1 MLRLKE
7 QKQLRQVSNTMPM
20 NAPLPAR
27 LQPVQR
33 QHIEH
38 IFQLGDG
45 LDKPHLPAKQTIR
58 NSWLRC
64 LNEYQLDPT
73 QPRPA
78 RVVPQ
83 QTLIEHRES
92 VDELLHVAR
101 AGVDQLY
108 SQIATLGY
116 VLLLTDHRGI
126 TVEFR
131 GNTDQDQQLRKAGL
145 YLGADWDE
153 RFAGTCAVGTCL
165 HDRQAIICH
174 REEHFDAS
182 HIALTCTAAPITDP
196 QGNVMAVLDISA
208 LHSPTQHE
216 SQNFS
221 LSLVTLYARMI
232 EDAYFLQRYRD
243 CLMVRLDT
251 SREFVHV
258 NGRGLIAIE
267 ENGQII
273 AANAVGRGLLANHHQ
288 RWPPWS
294 AISTTHLSELFEC
307 DIADVLNINSAVD
320 DQLRAFRARA
330 DSVIYFISLLEPR
343 RPRTAERLQAP
354 TNSLPEPLAHLG
366 GDDPAMRKV
375 QKLAERLRNEISVN
389 VLISGET
396 GTGKEIVA
404 RALHNSG
411 HRSEGP
417 FIAVNCAA
425 IPESLIESELFGYEP
440 GAFTGGRVKGM
451 RGLIPQDNGGTLFL
465 DEIGD
470 MPLSLQTR
478 LLRVLSEREVMPL
491 GASTPIHVDMRVI
504 TASHRNIEALI
515 ERGEFREDLYY
526 RLNGAQLSLPTLRE
540 RADKLYVIR
549 RVFNDLVCARAANET
564 PRLRADAISAL
575 LAYAWPGNIRQLKN
589 ALAFALAT
597 AENNEITVEDLP
609 EQCLSQRITRQPIH
623 PAEAKS
629 SEPSQQLVS
638 LLRDHHWNVSAVA
651 RILGISRPT
660 VYRQMQRQGIV
671 PPNWRT

>member
-1 MLRLKE
+1 
-7 QKQLRQVSNTMPM
+7 MPTQSS
-20 NAPLPAR
+20 LPAR
-27 LQPVQR
+27 LQSVQR

-38 IFQLGDG
+38 IFQLGEG
-45 LDKPHLPAKQTIR
+45 LEMPQLPAQPTIR
-58 NSWLRC
+58 RSWLRC

-83 QTLIEHRES
+83 QILIEHRES

-108 SQIATLGY
+108 QQIAQLGY

-131 GNTDQDQQLRKAGL
+131 GDPNQDQQLRKAGL

-174 REEHFDAS
+174 RQEHFDAS
-182 HIALTCTAAPITDP
+182 HISLTCTAAPIADP

-208 LHSPTQHE
+208 LQSPTQHE

-267 ENGQII
+267 ENGQVI
-273 AANAVGRGLLANHHQ
+273 AANAVGRDLISEHQ
-288 RWPPWS
+288 RRWPPWS
-294 AISTTHLSELFEC
+294 AHHTPMLGELFEC
-307 DIADVLNINSAVD
+307 EIADVLSINSATD
-320 DQLRAFRARA
+320 DQLRAFRARV
-330 DSVIYFISLLEPR
+330 DNTIYFISLLEPR
-343 RPRTAERLQAP
+343 RPRPAQQAQP
-354 TNSLPEPLAHLG
+354 LASSLPEPLVRLG
-366 GDDPAMRKV
+366 ADDPAMRKV
-375 QKLAERLRNEISVN
+375 QKLAERLRNEASVN

-396 GTGKEIVA
+396 GTGKEVVA
-404 RALHNSG
+404 RALHDSG
-411 HRSEGP
+411 NRSKGP

-425 IPESLIESELFGYEP
+425 IPEALIESELFGYEP
-440 GAFTGGRVKGM
+440 GAFTGGRAKGM
-451 RGLIPQDNGGTLFL
+451 RGLIPQAHGGTLFL

-470 MPLSLQTR
+470 MPLALQTR
-478 LLRVLSEREVMPL
+478 LLRVLAEREVMPL
-491 GASTPIHVDMRVI
+491 GANKPEKVDIRVI
-504 TASHRNIEALI
+504 TATHRNIDSMI
-515 ERGEFREDLYY
+515 QQGEFREDLYY
-526 RLNGAQLSLPTLRE
+526 RLNGAQLRLPALRD

-549 RVFNDLVCARAANET
+549 RVFDDIIQERASSQS

-597 AENNEITVEDLP
+597 SENEEITVHDLP
-609 EQCLSQRITRQPIH
+609 EQCLSQRITRQATPL
-623 PAEAKS
+623 PADAGS
-629 SEPSQQLVS
+629 DSDHT
-638 LLRDHHWNVSAVA
+638 LLEMLKEQHWNISAVA
-651 RILGISRPT
+651 RALGVSRPT
-660 VYRQMQRQGIV
+660 IYRQMQRQGIV
-671 PPNWRT
+671 PPNWQG

>member
-1 MLRLKE
+1 
-7 QKQLRQVSNTMPM
+7 MPTQS
-20 NAPLPAR
+20 PLPAR
-27 LQPVQR
+27 LQSVQR

-38 IFQLGDG
+38 VFQLGEG
-45 LDKPHLPAKQTIR
+45 LDVPQLPAQATIR
-58 NSWLRC
+58 RSWLRC

-73 QPRPA
+73 RPRPA

-108 SQIATLGY
+108 QQIAQLGY

-131 GNTDQDQQLRKAGL
+131 GDPNQDQQLRRAGL

-174 REEHFDAS
+174 RQEHFDAS
-182 HIALTCTAAPITDP
+182 HISLTCTAAPIADP
-196 QGNVMAVLDISA
+196 QGNVIAVLDISA
-208 LHSPTQHE
+208 LQSPTQHE

-267 ENGQII
+267 ENGQVI
-273 AANAVGRGLLANHHQ
+273 AANAVGRELIAEHQ
-288 RWPPWS
+288 RRWPPWS
-294 AISTTHLSELFEC
+294 LDPTPMLGELFEC
-307 DIADVLNINSAVD
+307 DIADVLSINSATD
-320 DQLRAFRARA
+320 DQLRAFRARV
-330 DSVIYFISLLEPR
+330 DNTIYFISLLEPR
-343 RPRTAERLQAP
+343 RPRPAQAHP
-354 TNSLPEPLAHLG
+354 TPSGLPEPLVRLG
-366 GDDPAMRKV
+366 ADDPAMRKV
-375 QKLAERLRNEISVN
+375 QKLAERLCNEASVN

-396 GTGKEIVA
+396 GTGKEVVA
-404 RALHNSG
+404 RALHDSG
-411 HRSEGP
+411 QRAKGP

-425 IPESLIESELFGYEP
+425 IPEALIESELFGYEP
-440 GAFTGGRVKGM
+440 GAFTGGRSKGM
-451 RGLIPQDNGGTLFL
+451 RGLIPQAHGGTLFL

-478 LLRVLSEREVMPL
+478 LLRVLAEREVMPL
-491 GASTPIHVDMRVI
+491 GANTPVKVDIRVI
-504 TASHRNIEALI
+504 TATHRDIDAMIEQ
-515 ERGEFREDLYY
+515 GEFREDLYY
-526 RLNGAQLSLPTLRE
+526 RLNGAQLRLPALRE

-549 RVFNDLVCARAANET
+549 QVFNDVVNERGGRHS

-597 AENNEITVEDLP
+597 SESDEITVHDLP
-609 EQCLSQRITRQPIH
+609 EQCLSQRITQQSPH
-623 PAEAKS
+623 NPADAHGDTDHT
-629 SEPSQQLVS
+629 
-638 LLRDHHWNVSAVA
+638 LLEMLKAQHWNISAVA
-651 RILGISRPT
+651 RALGVSRPT

-671 PPNWRT
+671 PPNWQG

>member
-1 MLRLKE
+1 
-7 QKQLRQVSNTMPM
+7 MPTQSS
-20 NAPLPAR
+20 LPAR
-27 LQPVQR
+27 LQSVQR

-38 IFQLGDG
+38 IFQLGEG
-45 LDKPHLPAKQTIR
+45 LEMPQLPAQPTIR
-58 NSWLRC
+58 RSWLRC

-83 QTLIEHRES
+83 QILIEHRES

-108 SQIATLGY
+108 QQIAQLGY

-131 GNTDQDQQLRKAGL
+131 GDPNQDQQLRKAGL

-174 REEHFDAS
+174 RQEHFDAS
-182 HIALTCTAAPITDP
+182 HISLTCTAAPIADP

-208 LHSPTQHE
+208 LQSPTQHE

-258 NGRGLIAIE
+258 NGRGLIAME
-267 ENGQII
+267 ENGQVI
-273 AANAVGRGLLANHHQ
+273 AANAVGRDLISQHQ
-288 RWPPWS
+288 RRWPPWS
-294 AISTTHLSELFEC
+294 AHHTPMLGELFEC
-307 DIADVLNINSAVD
+307 EIADVLSINSATD
-320 DQLRAFRARA
+320 DQLRAFRARV
-330 DSVIYFISLLEPR
+330 DNTIYFISLLEPR
-343 RPRTAERLQAP
+343 RPRPAQQSQSLAS
-354 TNSLPEPLAHLG
+354 SLPEPLVRLG
-366 GDDPAMRKV
+366 ADDPAMRKV
-375 QKLAERLRNEISVN
+375 QKLAERLRNEASVN

-396 GTGKEIVA
+396 GTGKEVVA
-404 RALHNSG
+404 RALHDSG
-411 HRSEGP
+411 NRSKGP

-425 IPESLIESELFGYEP
+425 IPEALIESELFGYEP
-440 GAFTGGRVKGM
+440 GAFTGGRAKGM
-451 RGLIPQDNGGTLFL
+451 RGLIPQAHGGTLFL

-470 MPLSLQTR
+470 MPLALQAR
-478 LLRVLSEREVMPL
+478 LLRVLAEREVMPL
-491 GASTPIHVDMRVI
+491 GANKPEKVDIRVI
-504 TASHRNIEALI
+504 TATHRNIDAMI
-515 ERGEFREDLYY
+515 QQGEFREDLYY
-526 RLNGAQLSLPTLRE
+526 RLNGAQLRLPALRD

-549 RVFNDLVCARAANET
+549 RVFDDIIHERAT
-564 PRLRADAISAL
+564 RQSPRLRADAISAL

-597 AENNEITVEDLP
+597 SESEEITVHDLP
-609 EQCLSQRITRQPIH
+609 EQCLSQRITRQ
-623 PAEAKS
+623 A
-629 SEPSQQLVS
+629 PSLTANAGS
-638 LLRDHHWNVSAVA
+638 NSDHTLLEMLKEHHWNISAVA
-651 RILGISRPT
+651 RALGVSRPT

-671 PPNWRT
+671 PPNWQG

>member
-1 MLRLKE
+1 MPN
-7 QKQLRQVSNTMPM
+7 QLPPS
-20 NAPLPAR
+20 AR
-27 LQPVQR
+27 LASVQR

-38 IFQLGDG
+38 IFQLGEG
-45 LDKPHLPAKQTIR
+45 REAPQLPAQATIR
-58 NSWLRC
+58 RSWLRC
-64 LNEYQLDPT
+64 LNEYRLDPT

-83 QTLIEHRES
+83 QTLLEHRES

-108 SQIATLGY
+108 GQIAQLGY
-116 VLLLTDHRGI
+116 ALLLTDHRGI

-131 GNTDQDQQLRKAGL
+131 GNPDQDQQLRRAGL

-165 HDRQAIICH
+165 HDRRAIICH
-174 REEHFDAS
+174 RQEHFDAT
-182 HIALTCTAAPITDP
+182 HISLTCTAAPIADP

-208 LHSPTQHE
+208 LHSPTVHE

-267 ENGQII
+267 ENGQVI
-273 AANAVGRGLLANHHQ
+273 AANAVGRELIADHQ
-288 RWPPWS
+288 RRWPPWS
-294 AISTTHLSELFEC
+294 AQHAPLLGELFEC
-307 DIADVLNINSAVD
+307 DIADVLSINSATD

-330 DSVIYFISLLEPR
+330 SNVIYFISLLEPR
-343 RPRTAERLQAP
+343 RPRVASSGTPASTLP
-354 TNSLPEPLAHLG
+354 TPLARLG
-366 GDDPAMRKV
+366 ADDPAMRKV
-375 QKLAERLRNEISVN
+375 QKLAERLRNETSVN

-396 GTGKEIVA
+396 GTGKEVVA
-404 RALHNSG
+404 RALHDSG
-411 HRSEGP
+411 NRAQGP

-425 IPESLIESELFGYEP
+425 IPEALIESELFGYEP
-440 GAFTGGRVKGM
+440 GAFTGGRPKGM
-451 RGLIPQDNGGTLFL
+451 RGLIPQAHGGTLFL

-470 MPLSLQTR
+470 MPLALQTR
-478 LLRVLSEREVMPL
+478 LLRVLAEREVMPL
-491 GASTPIHVDMRVI
+491 GTHKPEKVDIRVI
-504 TASHRNIEALI
+504 TATHRHIDTLI
-515 ERGEFREDLYY
+515 AQGKFREDLYY
-526 RLNGAQLSLPTLRE
+526 RLNGAQLYLPPLRE
-540 RADKLYVIR
+540 RADRLYVIR
-549 RVFNDLVCARAANET
+549 QVFDDVARERGGSQS
-564 PRLRADAISAL
+564 PRLGADAISAL

-597 AENNEITVEDLP
+597 AESDEITVYNLP
-609 EQCLSQRITRQPIH
+609 EQCLSQRITHTPSLTA
-623 PAEAKS
+623 PAGDCVDS
-629 SEPSQQLVS
+629 HLVTRLQQ
-638 LLRDHHWNVSAVA
+638 HQWNISAVA
-651 RILGISRPT
+651 RELGVSRPT
-660 VYRQMQRQGIV
+660 VYRQMKRLGIV
-671 PPNWRT
+671 VPNKA

>member
-1 MLRLKE
+1 
-7 QKQLRQVSNTMPM
+7 MPTQS
-20 NAPLPAR
+20 PLPAR
-27 LQPVQR
+27 LQSVQR

-38 IFQLGDG
+38 IFQLGEG
-45 LDKPHLPAKQTIR
+45 LDVPQLPAQATIR
-58 NSWLRC
+58 RSWLRC

-73 QPRPA
+73 RPRPA

-108 SQIATLGY
+108 QQIAQLGY

-131 GNTDQDQQLRKAGL
+131 GDPSQDQQLRRAGL

-174 REEHFDAS
+174 RQEHFDAS
-182 HIALTCTAAPITDP
+182 HISLTCTAAPIADP

-208 LHSPTQHE
+208 LQSPTQHE

-267 ENGQII
+267 ENGQVI
-273 AANAVGRGLLANHHQ
+273 AANAVGRDLIAEHQ
-288 RWPPWS
+288 RRWPPWS
-294 AISTTHLSELFEC
+294 LNPSTMLGELFEC
-307 DIADVLNINSAVD
+307 DIADVLSINSATD
-320 DQLRAFRARA
+320 DQLRAFRARF
-330 DSVIYFISLLEPR
+330 DNTIYFISLLEPR
-343 RPRTAERLQAP
+343 RPRPAQQAHSP
-354 TNSLPEPLAHLG
+354 LPSLPEPLARLG
-366 GDDPAMRKV
+366 ADDPAMRKV
-375 QKLAERLRNEISVN
+375 QKLTERLRNEASVN

-396 GTGKEIVA
+396 GTGKEVVA
-404 RALHNSG
+404 RALHDSG
-411 HRSEGP
+411 QRAKEP

-425 IPESLIESELFGYEP
+425 IPEALIESELFGYEP
-440 GAFTGGRVKGM
+440 GAFTGGRAKGM
-451 RGLIPQDNGGTLFL
+451 RGLIPQAHGGTLFL

-470 MPLSLQTR
+470 MPLALQTR
-478 LLRVLSEREVMPL
+478 LLRVLAEREVMPL
-491 GASTPIHVDMRVI
+491 GANTPVKVDIRVI
-504 TASHRNIEALI
+504 TATHRNIEAMI
-515 ERGEFREDLYY
+515 QQGEFREDLYY
-526 RLNGAQLSLPTLRE
+526 RLNGAQLRLPALRE

-549 RVFNDLVCARAANET
+549 QVFNDVISERGGRHS

-597 AENNEITVEDLP
+597 SESDEITVHDLP
-609 EQCLSQRITRQPIH
+609 DQCLSQRITQPTSCPPTGDRSDTDH
-623 PAEAKS
+623 T
-629 SEPSQQLVS
+629 
-638 LLRDHHWNVSAVA
+638 LLEMLKAQHWNISAVA
-651 RILGISRPT
+651 RTLGVSRPT

-671 PPNWRT
+671 PPNWQG

>member
-1 MLRLKE
+1 
-7 QKQLRQVSNTMPM
+7 MPTQS
-20 NAPLPAR
+20 PLPAR
-27 LQPVQR
+27 LQSVQR

-38 IFQLGDG
+38 VFQLGEG
-45 LDKPHLPAKQTIR
+45 LDVPQLPAQATIR
-58 NSWLRC
+58 RSWLRC

-108 SQIATLGY
+108 QQIAQLGY

-131 GNTDQDQQLRKAGL
+131 GDPNQDQQLRKAGL

-174 REEHFDAS
+174 RQEHFDAS
-182 HIALTCTAAPITDP
+182 HISLTCTAAPIADP

-208 LHSPTQHE
+208 LQSPTQHE

-267 ENGQII
+267 ENGQVI
-273 AANAVGRGLLANHHQ
+273 AANAVGRDLIGEHQ
-288 RWPPWS
+288 RRWPPWS
-294 AISTTHLSELFEC
+294 AHHTPILGELFEC
-307 DIADVLNINSAVD
+307 EIADVLSINSATD
-320 DQLRAFRARA
+320 DQLRAFRARV
-330 DSVIYFISLLEPR
+330 DNTIYFISLLEPR
-343 RPRTAERLQAP
+343 RPRPAQQAQP
-354 TNSLPEPLAHLG
+354 LATSLPEPLVRLG
-366 GDDPAMRKV
+366 ADDPAMRKV
-375 QKLAERLRNEISVN
+375 QKLAERLRNEASVN

-396 GTGKEIVA
+396 GTGKEVVA
-404 RALHNSG
+404 RALHDSG
-411 HRSEGP
+411 NRSKGP

-425 IPESLIESELFGYEP
+425 IPEALIESELFGYEP
-440 GAFTGGRVKGM
+440 GAFTGGRAKGM
-451 RGLIPQDNGGTLFL
+451 RGLIPQAHGGTLFL

-470 MPLSLQTR
+470 MPLALQTR
-478 LLRVLSEREVMPL
+478 LLRVLAEREVMPL
-491 GASTPIHVDMRVI
+491 GANKPEKVDIRVI
-504 TASHRNIEALI
+504 TATHRNIDAMI
-515 ERGEFREDLYY
+515 QQGEFREDLYY
-526 RLNGAQLSLPTLRE
+526 RLNGAQLRLPALRD

-549 RVFNDLVCARAANET
+549 RVFDDIIKERASSQS

-597 AENNEITVEDLP
+597 SESDEITVHDLP
-609 EQCLSQRITRQPIH
+609 EQCLSQRITRQALPLT
-623 PAEAKS
+623 ADA
-629 SEPSQQLVS
+629 VS
-638 LLRDHHWNVSAVA
+638 DSDHTLLEMLKEQHWNISAVA
-651 RILGISRPT
+651 RALGVSRPT

-671 PPNWRT
+671 PPNWQG

>member
-1 MLRLKE
+1 
-7 QKQLRQVSNTMPM
+7 MPTQS
-20 NAPLPAR
+20 PLPAR
-27 LQPVQR
+27 LQSVQR

-38 IFQLGDG
+38 VFQLGEG
-45 LDKPHLPAKQTIR
+45 LNVPQLPAQATIR
-58 NSWLRC
+58 RSWLRC

-73 QPRPA
+73 RPRPA

-108 SQIATLGY
+108 QQIAQLGY

-131 GNTDQDQQLRKAGL
+131 GDPNQDQQLRRAGL

-165 HDRQAIICH
+165 YDRQAIICH
-174 REEHFDAS
+174 RQEHFDAS
-182 HIALTCTAAPITDP
+182 HISLTCTAAPIADP
-196 QGNVMAVLDISA
+196 QGNVIAVLDISA
-208 LHSPTQHE
+208 LQSPTQRE

-267 ENGQII
+267 ENGQVI
-273 AANAVGRGLLANHHQ
+273 AANAVGRELIAEHQ
-288 RWPPWS
+288 RRWPPWS
-294 AISTTHLSELFEC
+294 LDPTPMLGELFEC
-307 DIADVLNINSAVD
+307 DIADVLSINSATD
-320 DQLRAFRARA
+320 DQLRAFRARV
-330 DSVIYFISLLEPR
+330 DNTIYFISLLEPR
-343 RPRTAERLQAP
+343 RPRPAQVHPAP
-354 TNSLPEPLAHLG
+354 SGLPEPLVRLG
-366 GDDPAMRKV
+366 ADDPAMRKV
-375 QKLAERLRNEISVN
+375 QKLAERLCNEASVN

-396 GTGKEIVA
+396 GTGKEVVA
-404 RALHNSG
+404 RALHDSG
-411 HRSEGP
+411 QRAKGP

-425 IPESLIESELFGYEP
+425 IPEALIESELFGYEP
-440 GAFTGGRVKGM
+440 GAFTGGRSKGM
-451 RGLIPQDNGGTLFL
+451 RGLIPQAHGGTLFL

-478 LLRVLSEREVMPL
+478 LLRVLAEREVMPL
-491 GASTPIHVDMRVI
+491 GANTPVKVDIRVI
-504 TASHRNIEALI
+504 TATHRDIDAMIEQ
-515 ERGEFREDLYY
+515 GEFREDLYY
-526 RLNGAQLSLPTLRE
+526 RLNGAQLRLPALRE

-549 RVFNDLVCARAANET
+549 QVFNDVVNERGGPLS

-597 AENNEITVEDLP
+597 SESDEITVHDLP
-609 EQCLSQRITRQPIH
+609 EQCLSQRITQQSPH
-623 PAEAKS
+623 KPADAHGDTDHT
-629 SEPSQQLVS
+629 
-638 LLRDHHWNVSAVA
+638 LLEMLKAQHWNISAVA
-651 RILGISRPT
+651 RALGVSRPT

-671 PPNWRT
+671 PPNWQG

>member
-1 MLRLKE
+1 VE
-7 QKQLRQVSNTMPM
+7 NAMPTHP
-20 NAPLPAR
+20 PLPAR
-27 LQPVQR
+27 LHSTQR

-38 IFQLGDG
+38 IFQLGEG
-45 LDKPHLPAKQTIR
+45 LEVPQLPAQPTIR
-58 NSWLRC
+58 RSWLRC

-83 QTLIEHRES
+83 QVLIEHRES

-101 AGVDQLY
+101 AGVEQLY
-108 SQIATLGY
+108 QQIAQLGY

-131 GNTDQDQQLRKAGL
+131 GDPNQDQQLRKAGL

-174 REEHFDAS
+174 RQEHFDAS
-182 HIALTCTAAPITDP
+182 HISLTCTAAPIADP
-196 QGNVMAVLDISA
+196 RGNVMAVLDISA
-208 LHSPTQHE
+208 LHSPSQHE

-267 ENGQII
+267 ENGQVI
-273 AANAVGRGLLANHHQ
+273 AANAVGRELIADHQ
-288 RWPPWS
+288 RRWPPWS
-294 AISTTHLSELFEC
+294 AQHAPMLGELFEC
-307 DIADVLNINSAVD
+307 EVADVLSINSATD
-320 DQLRAFRARA
+320 DQLRAFRARV
-330 DSVIYFISLLEPR
+330 DNTIYFISLLEPR
-343 RPRTAERLQAP
+343 RSRPAQQEKSPA
-354 TNSLPEPLAHLG
+354 SALPESLARLG
-366 GDDPAMRKV
+366 ADDPAMRKV
-375 QKLAERLRNEISVN
+375 QKLAERLRNEASVN

-396 GTGKEIVA
+396 GTGKEVVA
-404 RALHNSG
+404 RALHESG
-411 HRSEGP
+411 NRANGP
-417 FIAVNCAA
+417 FMAVNCAA
-425 IPESLIESELFGYEP
+425 IPEALIESELFGYEP
-440 GAFTGGRVKGM
+440 GAFTGGRSKGM
-451 RGLIPQDNGGTLFL
+451 RGLIPQAHGGTLFL

-470 MPLSLQTR
+470 MPQALQTR
-478 LLRVLSEREVMPL
+478 LLRVLAEREVMPL
-491 GASTPIHVDMRVI
+491 GANLPVKVDIRVI
-504 TASHRNIEALI
+504 TATHRNIDEMI
-515 ERGEFREDLYY
+515 QRGEFREDLYY
-526 RLNGAQLSLPTLRE
+526 RLNGAQLRLPALRV

-549 RVFNDLVCARAANET
+549 RVFEDIIAERNDRTAERATNAA

-575 LAYAWPGNIRQLKN
+575 LVYAWPGNIRQLKN

-597 AENNEITVEDLP
+597 AESDEITVNDLP
-609 EQCLSQRITRQPIH
+609 EQCLSQRITRQRFCLSADAR
-623 PAEAKS
+623 AES
-629 SEPSQQLVS
+629 DNP
-638 LLRDHHWNVSAVA
+638 LLEMLKEQHWNISAVA
-651 RILGISRPT
+651 RALGVSRPT
-660 VYRQMQRQGIV
+660 VYRQMQRQGIA
-671 PPNWRT
+671 PPNWQD

>member
-1 MLRLKE
+1 MLH
-7 QKQLRQVSNTMPM
+7 STF
-20 NAPLPAR
+20 APTR
-27 LQPVQR
+27 LQSEQR

-38 IFQLGDG
+38 IFQLGEG
-45 LDKPHLPAKQTIR
+45 LDTPSLPAQAPIR
-58 NSWLRC
+58 RSWLRC

-73 QPRPA
+73 HPRPA

-108 SQIATLGY
+108 GQIAQLGY
-116 VLLLTDHRGI
+116 VLLVTDHRGI

-131 GNTDQDQQLRKAGL
+131 GDPNQDQQLRKAGL

-174 REEHFDAS
+174 RQEHFDAS
-182 HIALTCTAAPITDP
+182 HISLTCTAAPIADP

-208 LHSPTQHE
+208 LQSPTQHE

-267 ENGQII
+267 ENGQVI
-273 AANAVGRGLLANHHQ
+273 AANAVGRELIAEHQ
-288 RWPPWS
+288 HRWPPWS
-294 AISTTHLSELFEC
+294 ANHTPMLGELFEC
-307 DIADVLNINSAVD
+307 EIADILSINSGTD

-330 DSVIYFISLLEPR
+330 SNTIHFISLLEPR
-343 RPRTAERLQAP
+343 RPLMAQRATPLSSE
-354 TNSLPEPLAHLG
+354 LPAPLARLG
-366 GDDPAMRKV
+366 ADDPAMRKV
-375 QKLAERLRNEISVN
+375 QKLADRLRNEANVN

-396 GTGKEIVA
+396 GTGKEVVA
-404 RALHNSG
+404 RALHESG
-411 HRSEGP
+411 NRAKQP

-440 GAFTGGRVKGM
+440 GAFTGGRSKGM
-451 RGLIPQDNGGTLFL
+451 RGLIPQAHGGTLFL

-470 MPLSLQTR
+470 MPLALQTR
-478 LLRVLSEREVMPL
+478 LLRVLAEREVMPL
-491 GASTPIHVDMRVI
+491 GANTPVKIDIRVI
-504 TASHRNIEALI
+504 TATHRHIEEMI
-515 ERGEFREDLYY
+515 QQGEFREDLYY
-526 RLNGAQLSLPTLRE
+526 RLNGAQLRLPALRE
-540 RADKLYVIR
+540 RADKLFVIR
-549 RVFNDLVCARAANET
+549 RVFEDVAAERAT
-564 PRLRADAISAL
+564 QISPRLRADAISAL
-575 LAYAWPGNIRQLKN
+575 LAYSWPGNIRQLKN

-597 AENNEITVEDLP
+597 SESDEITVHDLP
-609 EQCLSQRITRQPIH
+609 EQCLSQRITHNATAQLDTNANEPLSNSLIH
-623 PAEAKS
+623 RLK
-629 SEPSQQLVS
+629 Q
-638 LLRDHHWNVSAVA
+638 HHWNISAVA
-651 RILGISRPT
+651 RELGVSRPT

-671 PPNWRT
+671 PPNRQD

>member
-1 MLRLKE
+1 
-7 QKQLRQVSNTMPM
+7 MPTQS
-20 NAPLPAR
+20 PLPAR
-27 LQPVQR
+27 LQSVQR

-38 IFQLGDG
+38 IFQLGEG
-45 LDKPHLPAKQTIR
+45 LEVPQLPAQPTIR
-58 NSWLRC
+58 RSWLRC

-83 QTLIEHRES
+83 QILIEHRES

-108 SQIATLGY
+108 QQIAQLGY

-131 GNTDQDQQLRKAGL
+131 GDPNQDQQLRKAGL

-174 REEHFDAS
+174 RQEHFDAS
-182 HIALTCTAAPITDP
+182 HISLTCTAAPIADP

-208 LHSPTQHE
+208 LQSPTQHE

-267 ENGQII
+267 ENGQMI
-273 AANAVGRGLLANHHQ
+273 AANAVGRDLISEHQ
-288 RWPPWS
+288 RRWPPWS
-294 AISTTHLSELFEC
+294 DHHTPMLGELFEC
-307 DIADVLNINSAVD
+307 EIADVLSINSATD
-320 DQLRAFRARA
+320 DQLRAFRARV
-330 DSVIYFISLLEPR
+330 DNTIYFISLLEPR
-343 RPRTAERLQAP
+343 RPRPAQQAQP
-354 TNSLPEPLAHLG
+354 LASSLPEPLVRLG
-366 GDDPAMRKV
+366 ADDPAMRKV
-375 QKLAERLRNEISVN
+375 QKLAERLRNEASVN

-396 GTGKEIVA
+396 GTGKEVVA
-404 RALHNSG
+404 RALHDSG
-411 HRSEGP
+411 NRSKGP

-425 IPESLIESELFGYEP
+425 IPEALIESELFGYEA
-440 GAFTGGRVKGM
+440 GAFTGGRAKGM
-451 RGLIPQDNGGTLFL
+451 RGLIPQAHGGTLFL

-470 MPLSLQTR
+470 MPLALQTR
-478 LLRVLSEREVMPL
+478 LLRVLAEREVMPL
-491 GASTPIHVDMRVI
+491 GANKPEKVDIRVI
-504 TASHRNIEALI
+504 TATHRNIDAMI
-515 ERGEFREDLYY
+515 QQGEFREDLYY
-526 RLNGAQLSLPTLRE
+526 RLNGAQLRLPALRD

-549 RVFNDLVCARAANET
+549 RVFDDIIQERASSQS

-597 AENNEITVEDLP
+597 SENDEITVHDLP
-609 EQCLSQRITRQPIH
+609 EQCLSQRITRQATPL
-623 PAEAKS
+623 PADAGS
-629 SEPSQQLVS
+629 DSDHT
-638 LLRDHHWNVSAVA
+638 LLEMLKEQHWNISAVA
-651 RILGISRPT
+651 RALGVSRPT
-660 VYRQMQRQGIV
+660 IYRQMQRQGIV
-671 PPNWRT
+671 PPNWQG

>member
-1 MLRLKE
+1 
-7 QKQLRQVSNTMPM
+7 MPTQSS
-20 NAPLPAR
+20 LPAR
-27 LQPVQR
+27 LQSVQR

-38 IFQLGDG
+38 IFQLGEG
-45 LDKPHLPAKQTIR
+45 LEVPQLPAQQTIR
-58 NSWLRC
+58 RSWLRC

-83 QTLIEHRES
+83 QILIEHRES

-108 SQIATLGY
+108 QQIAQLGY

-131 GNTDQDQQLRKAGL
+131 GDPNQDQQLRKAGL

-174 REEHFDAS
+174 RQEHFDAS
-182 HIALTCTAAPITDP
+182 HISLTCTAAPIADP

-208 LHSPTQHE
+208 LQSPTQHE

-267 ENGQII
+267 ENGQVI
-273 AANAVGRGLLANHHQ
+273 AANAVGRDLISEHQ
-288 RWPPWS
+288 RRWPPWS
-294 AISTTHLSELFEC
+294 AHHTPMLGELFEC
-307 DIADVLNINSAVD
+307 EIADVLSINSATD
-320 DQLRAFRARA
+320 DQLRAFRARV
-330 DSVIYFISLLEPR
+330 DNTIYFISLLEPR
-343 RPRTAERLQAP
+343 RPRPAQQAQP
-354 TNSLPEPLAHLG
+354 LASSLPEPLVRLG
-366 GDDPAMRKV
+366 ADDPAMRKV
-375 QKLAERLRNEISVN
+375 QKLAERLRNEASVN

-396 GTGKEIVA
+396 GTGKEVVA
-404 RALHNSG
+404 RALHDSG
-411 HRSEGP
+411 NRSKGP

-425 IPESLIESELFGYEP
+425 IPEALIESELFGYEP
-440 GAFTGGRVKGM
+440 GAFTGGRAKGM
-451 RGLIPQDNGGTLFL
+451 RGLIPQAHGGTLFL

-470 MPLSLQTR
+470 MPLALQTR
-478 LLRVLSEREVMPL
+478 LLRVLAEREVMPL
-491 GASTPIHVDMRVI
+491 GANKPEKVDIRVI
-504 TASHRNIEALI
+504 TATHRNIDSMI
-515 ERGEFREDLYY
+515 QQGEFREDLYY
-526 RLNGAQLSLPTLRE
+526 RLNGAQLRLPALRD

-549 RVFNDLVCARAANET
+549 RVFDDIIQERASSQS

-597 AENNEITVEDLP
+597 SENEEITVHDLP
-609 EQCLSQRITRQPIH
+609 EQCLSQRITRQATPL
-623 PAEAKS
+623 PADAGS
-629 SEPSQQLVS
+629 DSDHT
-638 LLRDHHWNVSAVA
+638 LLEMLKEQHWNISAVA
-651 RILGISRPT
+651 RALGVSRPT

-671 PPNWRT
+671 PPNWQG

>member
-1 MLRLKE
+1 
-7 QKQLRQVSNTMPM
+7 MPTPS
-20 NAPLPAR
+20 PLPSR
-27 LQPVQR
+27 LQSVQR

-38 IFQLGDG
+38 IFQLGEG
-45 LDKPHLPAKQTIR
+45 LDVPQLPAQATIR
-58 NSWLRC
+58 RSWLRC

-108 SQIATLGY
+108 QQIAQLGY

-131 GNTDQDQQLRKAGL
+131 GNPNQDQQLRRAGL

-174 REEHFDAS
+174 RQEHFDAS
-182 HIALTCTAAPITDP
+182 HISLTCTAAPIADP

-208 LHSPTQHE
+208 LQSPTQHE

-267 ENGQII
+267 ENGQVI
-273 AANAVGRGLLANHHQ
+273 AANAVGRDLIAEHQ
-288 RWPPWS
+288 RRWPPW
-294 AISTTHLSELFEC
+294 APHHTPMLGELFEC
-307 DIADVLNINSAVD
+307 DIADVLSINSATD
-320 DQLRAFRARA
+320 DQLRAFRARV
-330 DSVIYFISLLEPR
+330 DSTIYFISLLEPR
-343 RPRTAERLQAP
+343 RTQPAQPSQPLSS
-354 TNSLPEPLAHLG
+354 SLPEPLARLG
-366 GDDPAMRKV
+366 ADDPAMRKV
-375 QKLAERLRNEISVN
+375 QKLAERLRNEASVN

-396 GTGKEIVA
+396 GTGKEVVA
-404 RALHNSG
+404 RALHDSG
-411 HRSEGP
+411 HRAQAP

-425 IPESLIESELFGYEP
+425 IPEALIESELFGYEP
-440 GAFTGGRVKGM
+440 GAFTGGRSKGM
-451 RGLIPQDNGGTLFL
+451 RGLIPQAHGGTLFL

-478 LLRVLSEREVMPL
+478 LLRVLAEREVMPL
-491 GASTPIHVDMRVI
+491 GANRPVKVDIRVI
-504 TASHRNIEALI
+504 TATHRDVEEMIEQGA
-515 ERGEFREDLYY
+515 FREDLYY
-526 RLNGAQLSLPTLRE
+526 RLNGAQLRLPTLRE

-549 RVFNDLVCARAANET
+549 QVFNDVVRERGGQHS

-597 AENNEITVEDLP
+597 SESDEVTVHDLP
-609 EQCLSQRITRQPIH
+609 EQCLSQRITRQATPLAADAGSGPDH
-623 PAEAKS
+623 T
-629 SEPSQQLVS
+629 
-638 LLRDHHWNVSAVA
+638 LLEILKEQHWNISAVA
-651 RILGISRPT
+651 RTLGVSRPT

-671 PPNWRT
+671 PPNWQGG

>member
-1 MLRLKE
+1 MPTPSLPPTRLA
-7 QKQLRQVSNTMPM
+7 S
-20 NAPLPAR
+20 
-27 LQPVQR
+27 VQR

-38 IFQLGDG
+38 IFQLGEG
-45 LDKPHLPAKQTIR
+45 LDAPQLPAQATIR
-58 NSWLRC
+58 RSWLRC

-101 AGVDQLY
+101 AGVEQLY
-108 SQIATLGY
+108 GQIAQLGY

-131 GNTDQDQQLRKAGL
+131 GNPSQDQQLRKAGL

-174 REEHFDAS
+174 HQEHFDAT
-182 HIALTCTAAPITDP
+182 HISLTCTAAPIADP

-208 LHSPTQHE
+208 LQSPTQHE

-267 ENGQII
+267 ENGQVI
-273 AANAVGRGLLANHHQ
+273 AANAVGRELISAHQQ

-294 AISTTHLSELFEC
+294 AQHAPMLSELFEC
-307 DIADVLNINSAVD
+307 EIADVLSINSATN

-330 DSVIYFISLLEPR
+330 SNAIYFISLLEPR
-343 RPRTAERLQAP
+343 RPRISPLGKPASSLPTALERLGA
-354 TNSLPEPLAHLG
+354 
-366 GDDPAMRKV
+366 DDPAIRKV
-375 QKLAERLRNEISVN
+375 QKLAERLRNEASVN

-396 GTGKEIVA
+396 GTGKEVVA
-404 RALHNSG
+404 RALHDSG
-411 HRSEGP
+411 NRAKGP

-425 IPESLIESELFGYEP
+425 IPEALIESELFGYEP
-440 GAFTGGRVKGM
+440 GAFTGGRAKGM
-451 RGLIPQDNGGTLFL
+451 RGLIPQAHGGTLFL

-470 MPLSLQTR
+470 MPLALQTR
-478 LLRVLSEREVMPL
+478 LLRVLAEREVMPL
-491 GASTPIHVDMRVI
+491 GANKPEKVDIRVI
-504 TASHRNIEALI
+504 TATHRHIDTMIAQ
-515 ERGEFREDLYY
+515 GEFREDLYY
-526 RLNGAQLSLPTLRE
+526 RLNGAQLRLPPLRE

-549 RVFNDLVCARAANET
+549 QVFSDVVKERGASSA

-597 AENNEITVEDLP
+597 AESDEITVYDLP
-609 EQCLSQRITRQPIH
+609 EQCLSQRITRT
-623 PAEAKS
+623 PAITAPESEATDCHLVTRL
-629 SEPSQQLVS
+629 QQ
-638 LLRDHHWNVSAVA
+638 HQWNISAVA
-651 RILGISRPT
+651 RELGVSRPT

-671 PPNWRT
+671 PPNKA

>member
-1 MLRLKE
+1 
-7 QKQLRQVSNTMPM
+7 MPTQT
-20 NAPLPAR
+20 PLPTR
-27 LQPVQR
+27 LQSVQR

-38 IFQLGDG
+38 IFKLGEGQDI
-45 LDKPHLPAKQTIR
+45 PQLPAQATIR
-58 NSWLRC
+58 RSWLRC
-64 LNEYQLDPT
+64 LNEYHLDPT

-108 SQIATLGY
+108 QQIAQLGY

-131 GNTDQDQQLRKAGL
+131 GDPNQDQQLRKAGL

-174 REEHFDAS
+174 RQEHFDAS
-182 HIALTCTAAPITDP
+182 HISLTCTAAPITDP
-196 QGNVMAVLDISA
+196 LGNVMAVLDISA
-208 LHSPTQHE
+208 LNSPTHHE

-267 ENGQII
+267 ENGQVI
-273 AANAVGRGLLANHHQ
+273 AANAVGRELIAQHQ
-288 RWPPWS
+288 HRWPPWS
-294 AISTTHLSELFEC
+294 ASHTPMLGELFEC
-307 DIADVLNINSAVD
+307 DITDVLSINSGTS

-330 DSVIYFISLLEPR
+330 SNVIYFISLLEPR
-343 RPRTAERLQAP
+343 RPRSTQFDKVSAS
-354 TNSLPEPLAHLG
+354 SLPESLARLG
-366 GDDPAMRKV
+366 ADDPAMRKV
-375 QKLAERLRNEISVN
+375 QKLAERLRNEASVN

-396 GTGKEIVA
+396 GTGKEVVA
-404 RALHNSG
+404 RALHASG
-411 HRSEGP
+411 NRAKGP

-425 IPESLIESELFGYEP
+425 IPEALIESELFGYES
-440 GAFTGGRVKGM
+440 GAFTGGRAKGM
-451 RGLIPQDNGGTLFL
+451 RGLIPQAHGGTLFL

-470 MPLSLQTR
+470 MPLVLQTR
-478 LLRVLSEREVMPL
+478 LLRILAEREVMPL
-491 GASTPIHVDMRVI
+491 GANTPVKIDIRVI
-504 TASHRNIEALI
+504 TATHRNIE
-515 ERGEFREDLYY
+515 EMVQQGEFREDLYY
-526 RLNGAQLSLPTLRE
+526 RLNGAQLRLPALRE

-549 RVFNDLVCARAANET
+549 RVFEDAATERAASVP

-597 AENNEITVEDLP
+597 SESDEITVNDLP
-609 EQCLSQRITRQPIH
+609 EQCLSQRITHKAPPVLENH
-623 PAEAKS
+623 TEAQANS
-629 SEPSQQLVS
+629 LVN
-638 LLRDHHWNVSAVA
+638 LLKQHHWNISAVA
-651 RILGISRPT
+651 RELGVSRPT

-671 PPNWRT
+671 PPNWQN

>member
-1 MLRLKE
+1 
-7 QKQLRQVSNTMPM
+7 MPTPSLPPTHL
-20 NAPLPAR
+20 APM
-27 LQPVQR
+27 QR

-38 IFQLGDG
+38 IFQLGEG
-45 LDKPHLPAKQTIR
+45 LDVPQLPAQATIR
-58 NSWLRC
+58 RSWLRC
-64 LNEYQLDPT
+64 LNEYRLDPT

-83 QTLIEHRES
+83 QTLLEHRES

-108 SQIATLGY
+108 GQIAQLGY

-131 GNTDQDQQLRKAGL
+131 GNPSQDQQLRKAGL

-174 REEHFDAS
+174 RQEHFDAT
-182 HIALTCTAAPITDP
+182 HISLTCTAAPIADP

-208 LHSPTQHE
+208 LHSPAQHE

-258 NGRGLIAIE
+258 NGRGLIAME
-267 ENGQII
+267 ENGQVI
-273 AANAVGRGLLANHHQ
+273 AANAVGRELISAHQ
-288 RWPPWS
+288 RRWPPWS
-294 AISTTHLSELFEC
+294 SHHAPMLGELFEC
-307 DIADVLNINSAVD
+307 DMADVLSINGAND

-330 DSVIYFISLLEPR
+330 SNTIYFLSLLEPK
-343 RPRTAERLQAP
+343 RPRREAAERSQ
-354 TNSLPEPLAHLG
+354 TPLAAPLARLG

-375 QKLAERLRNEISVN
+375 QKLAERLRNEVSVN
-389 VLISGET
+389 VLITGET
-396 GTGKEIVA
+396 GTGKEVVA
-404 RALHNSG
+404 RALHDSG
-411 HRSEGP
+411 HRANGP
-417 FIAVNCAA
+417 FVAVNCAA
-425 IPESLIESELFGYEP
+425 IPEALIESELFGYEP
-440 GAFTGGRVKGM
+440 GAFTGGRAKGM
-451 RGLIPQDNGGTLFL
+451 RGLIPQAHGGTLFL

-470 MPLSLQTR
+470 MPLALQTR
-478 LLRVLSEREVMPL
+478 LLRVLAEREVMPL
-491 GASTPIHVDMRVI
+491 GANKPEKVDIRVI
-504 TASHRNIEALI
+504 SATHRHIDAMI
-515 ERGEFREDLYY
+515 AQGEFREDLYY
-526 RLNGAQLSLPTLRE
+526 RLNGAQLNLPALRE
-540 RADKLYVIR
+540 RADRLYVIR
-549 RVFNDLVCARAANET
+549 QVFDEVVNERQGAHT

-575 LAYAWPGNIRQLKN
+575 LAYSWPGNIRQLKN

-597 AENNEITVEDLP
+597 AENDEITVHDLP
-609 EQCLSQRITRQPIH
+609 EQCLGARITRRRLDQTQQASPQHH
-623 PAEAKS
+623 PLAE
-629 SEPSQQLVS
+629 
-638 LLRDHHWNVSAVA
+638 LLHQHQWNVSAVA
-651 RILGISRPT
+651 RHLDVSRPT
-660 VYRQMQRQGIV
+660 VYRQMHRLGLV
-671 PPNWRT
+671 PPNKA

>member
-1 MLRLKE
+1 
-7 QKQLRQVSNTMPM
+7 MPT
-20 NAPLPAR
+20 NSPLPAQLR
-27 LQPVQR
+27 SVQR

-38 IFQLGDG
+38 VFQLGEG
-45 LDKPHLPAKQTIR
+45 LDSPHIPAQEMIR
-58 NSWLRC
+58 HSWLRC

-83 QTLIEHRES
+83 QTLLEHRES

-101 AGVDQLY
+101 AGVEQLY
-108 SQIATLGY
+108 GQISQLGY
-116 VLLLTDHRGI
+116 VLLLTDQRGI

-131 GNTDQDQQLRKAGL
+131 GDPRQDQQLRKAGL

-174 REEHFDAS
+174 RQEHFDAS
-182 HIALTCTAAPITDP
+182 HISLTCTAAPIADP

-208 LHSPTQHE
+208 LQSPTQRE

-258 NGRGLIAIE
+258 NGRGLMAIE
-267 ENGQII
+267 ENGQVI
-273 AANAVGRGLLANHHQ
+273 AANAIGRELIAEHQ
-288 RWPPWS
+288 RRWPPWS
-294 AISTTHLSELFEC
+294 TSPTPMLGELFEC
-307 DIADVLNINSAVD
+307 EITDVLSINSATD

-330 DSVIYFISLLEPR
+330 NNTIYFISLLEPK
-343 RPRTAERLQAP
+343 RPRSSQP
-354 TNSLPEPLAHLG
+354 TKSASASLPESLARLG
-366 GDDPAMRKV
+366 ADDPAMRKV
-375 QKLAERLRNEISVN
+375 QKLAERLRNETSVN

-396 GTGKEIVA
+396 GTGKEVIA
-404 RALHNSG
+404 RALHESG
-411 HRSEGP
+411 NRANYP

-425 IPESLIESELFGYEP
+425 IPEALIESELFGYEP
-440 GAFTGGRVKGM
+440 GAFTGGRAKGM
-451 RGLIPQDNGGTLFL
+451 RGLIPQAHGGTLFL

-470 MPLSLQTR
+470 MPLALQTR
-478 LLRVLSEREVMPL
+478 LLRVLAEREVMPL
-491 GASTPIHVDMRVI
+491 GANTPVKVDIRVI
-504 TASHRNIEALI
+504 TATHRNIDAMI
-515 ERGEFREDLYY
+515 EQGEFREDLYY
-526 RLNGAQLSLPTLRE
+526 RLNGAQLRLPALRE

-549 RVFNDLVCARAANET
+549 QVFNDVVSQRGSPS

-597 AENNEITVEDLP
+597 SESDEITVYDLP
-609 EQCLSQRITRQPIH
+609 EQCLSQRITRQASP
-623 PAEAKS
+623 PA
-629 SEPSQQLVS
+629 SEMNHDADPT
-638 LLRDHHWNVSAVA
+638 LLTTLKEQHWNISAVA
-651 RILGISRPT
+651 RALGVSRPT
-660 VYRQMQRQGIV
+660 IYRQMQRQGIV
-671 PPNWRT
+671 PPNWQG

>member
-1 MLRLKE
+1 
-7 QKQLRQVSNTMPM
+7 MPTQ
-20 NAPLPAR
+20 APLPAR
-27 LQPVQR
+27 LQSVQR

-38 IFQLGDG
+38 IFQLGEG
-45 LDKPHLPAKQTIR
+45 LDVPQLPAQATIR
-58 NSWLRC
+58 RSWLRC

-108 SQIATLGY
+108 QQIAQLGY

-131 GNTDQDQQLRKAGL
+131 GDPNQDQQLRRAGL

-174 REEHFDAS
+174 RQEHFDAS
-182 HIALTCTAAPITDP
+182 HISLTCTAAPIADP

-208 LHSPTQHE
+208 LQSPAQHE

-267 ENGQII
+267 ENGQVI
-273 AANAVGRGLLANHHQ
+273 AANAIGRELIAEHQ
-288 RWPPWS
+288 RRWPPWS
-294 AISTTHLSELFEC
+294 LNPTPMLGELFEC
-307 DIADVLNINSAVD
+307 DIADVLSINSATD
-320 DQLRAFRARA
+320 DQLRAFRARV
-330 DSVIYFISLLEPR
+330 DNTIYFISLLEPR
-343 RPRTAERLQAP
+343 RPRPAQAQP
-354 TNSLPEPLAHLG
+354 APSGLLEPLVRLG

-375 QKLAERLRNEISVN
+375 QKLADRLRNETSVN

-396 GTGKEIVA
+396 GTGKEVVA
-404 RALHNSG
+404 RALHDSG
-411 HRSEGP
+411 NRSKGP

-425 IPESLIESELFGYEP
+425 IPEALIESELFGYEP
-440 GAFTGGRVKGM
+440 GAFTGGRAKGM
-451 RGLIPQDNGGTLFL
+451 RGLIPQAHGGTLFL

-470 MPLSLQTR
+470 MPLALQTR
-478 LLRVLSEREVMPL
+478 LLRVLAEREVMPL
-491 GASTPIHVDMRVI
+491 GANTPVKVDIRVI
-504 TASHRNIEALI
+504 TATHRDIDAMI
-515 ERGEFREDLYY
+515 QQGEFREDLYY
-526 RLNGAQLSLPTLRE
+526 RLNGAQLRLPALRE

-549 RVFNDLVCARAANET
+549 QVFNDVVSERGDRHS

-589 ALAFALAT
+589 ALTFALAT
-597 AENNEITVEDLP
+597 SESDEITVHDLP
-609 EQCLSQRITRQPIH
+609 EQCLNQRITRQAPPLSADAH
-623 PAEAKS
+623 GDTGHT
-629 SEPSQQLVS
+629 
-638 LLRDHHWNVSAVA
+638 LLEMLKEHRWNISAVA
-651 RILGISRPT
+651 RELGVSRPT

-671 PPNWRT
+671 PPNWQG

>member
-1 MLRLKE
+1 
-7 QKQLRQVSNTMPM
+7 MPTQSS
-20 NAPLPAR
+20 LPAR
-27 LQPVQR
+27 LQSVQR

-38 IFQLGDG
+38 IFQLGEG
-45 LDKPHLPAKQTIR
+45 LEMPQLPAQPTIR
-58 NSWLRC
+58 RSWLRC

-83 QTLIEHRES
+83 QILIEHRES

-108 SQIATLGY
+108 QQIAQLGY

-131 GNTDQDQQLRKAGL
+131 GDPNQDQQLRKAGL

-174 REEHFDAS
+174 RQEHFDAS
-182 HIALTCTAAPITDP
+182 HISLTCTAAPIADP

-208 LHSPTQHE
+208 LQSPTQHE

-267 ENGQII
+267 ENGQVI
-273 AANAVGRGLLANHHQ
+273 AANAVGRDLISEHQ
-288 RWPPWS
+288 RRWPPWS
-294 AISTTHLSELFEC
+294 AHHTPMLGELFEC
-307 DIADVLNINSAVD
+307 EIADVLSINSATD
-320 DQLRAFRARA
+320 DQLRAFRARV
-330 DSVIYFISLLEPR
+330 DNTIYFISLLEPR
-343 RPRTAERLQAP
+343 RPRPAQQAQP
-354 TNSLPEPLAHLG
+354 LASSLPEPLVRLG
-366 GDDPAMRKV
+366 ADDPAMRKV
-375 QKLAERLRNEISVN
+375 QKLAERLRNEASVN

-404 RALHNSG
+404 RALHDSG
-411 HRSEGP
+411 NRSKGP

-425 IPESLIESELFGYEP
+425 IPEALIESELFGYEP
-440 GAFTGGRVKGM
+440 GAFTGGRAKGM
-451 RGLIPQDNGGTLFL
+451 RGLIPQAHGGTLFL

-470 MPLSLQTR
+470 MPLALQTR
-478 LLRVLSEREVMPL
+478 LLRVLAEREVMPL
-491 GASTPIHVDMRVI
+491 GANKPEKVDIRVI
-504 TASHRNIEALI
+504 TATHRNIDAMI
-515 ERGEFREDLYY
+515 QQGEFREDLYY
-526 RLNGAQLSLPTLRE
+526 RLNGAQLRLPALRD

-549 RVFNDLVCARAANET
+549 RVFDDIIQERASSQS

-597 AENNEITVEDLP
+597 SENEEITVHDLP
-609 EQCLSQRITRQPIH
+609 EQCLSQRITRLATPL
-623 PAEAKS
+623 PADAGS
-629 SEPSQQLVS
+629 DSDHT
-638 LLRDHHWNVSAVA
+638 LLDMLKEQHWNISAVA
-651 RILGISRPT
+651 RALGVSRPT
-660 VYRQMQRQGIV
+660 VYRQMQRQGIA
-671 PPNWRT
+671 PPNWQG

>member
-1 MLRLKE
+1 
-7 QKQLRQVSNTMPM
+7 MPTQS
-20 NAPLPAR
+20 PLPAR
-27 LQPVQR
+27 LQSVQR

-38 IFQLGDG
+38 IFQLGEG
-45 LDKPHLPAKQTIR
+45 LEMPQLPAQPTIR
-58 NSWLRC
+58 RSWLRC

-83 QTLIEHRES
+83 QILIEHRES

-108 SQIATLGY
+108 QQIAQLGY

-131 GNTDQDQQLRKAGL
+131 GDPNQDQQLRKAGL
-145 YLGADWDE
+145 YLGADWNE

-174 REEHFDAS
+174 RQEHFDAS
-182 HIALTCTAAPITDP
+182 HISLTCTAAPIADP

-208 LHSPTQHE
+208 LQSPTQHE

-232 EDAYFLQRYRD
+232 EDAYFLRRYRD

-267 ENGQII
+267 ENGQVI
-273 AANAVGRGLLANHHQ
+273 AANAVGRDLISEHQ
-288 RWPPWS
+288 RRWPPWS
-294 AISTTHLSELFEC
+294 AHHTPMLGELFEC
-307 DIADVLNINSAVD
+307 EIADVLSINSATD
-320 DQLRAFRARA
+320 DQLRAFRARV
-330 DSVIYFISLLEPR
+330 DNTIYFISLLEPR
-343 RPRTAERLQAP
+343 RPRPAQQAQP
-354 TNSLPEPLAHLG
+354 LPSSLPEPLVRLG
-366 GDDPAMRKV
+366 ADDPAMRKV
-375 QKLAERLRNEISVN
+375 QKLAERLRNEASVN

-396 GTGKEIVA
+396 GTGKEVVA
-404 RALHNSG
+404 RALHDSG
-411 HRSEGP
+411 NRSECP

-425 IPESLIESELFGYEP
+425 IPEALIESELFGYEP
-440 GAFTGGRVKGM
+440 GAFTGGRAKGM
-451 RGLIPQDNGGTLFL
+451 PGLIPQAHGGTLFL

-470 MPLSLQTR
+470 MPLALQTR
-478 LLRVLSEREVMPL
+478 LLRVLAEREVMPL
-491 GASTPIHVDMRVI
+491 GANKPAKVDIRVI
-504 TASHRNIEALI
+504 TATHRNIDAMI
-515 ERGEFREDLYY
+515 EQGDFREDLYY
-526 RLNGAQLSLPTLRE
+526 RLNGAQLHLPALRD

-549 RVFNDLVCARAANET
+549 RVFDDIIQERAT
-564 PRLRADAISAL
+564 SQSPRLRADAISAL

-597 AENNEITVEDLP
+597 SESDEITVHDLP
-609 EQCLSQRITRQPIH
+609 EQCLSQRITRQATPLT
-623 PAEAKS
+623 ADAS
-629 SEPSQQLVS
+629 SDTNHT
-638 LLRDHHWNVSAVA
+638 LLEMLKEQHWNISAVA
-651 RILGISRPT
+651 RMLGVSRPT

-671 PPNWRT
+671 PPNWQG

>member
-1 MLRLKE
+1 
-7 QKQLRQVSNTMPM
+7 MPTDS
-20 NAPLPAR
+20 PLPAQLR
-27 LQPVQR
+27 SVQR

-38 IFQLGDG
+38 VFQLGEG
-45 LDKPHLPAKQTIR
+45 LDSPYTPAQEMIR
-58 NSWLRC
+58 HSWLRC

-83 QTLIEHRES
+83 QTLLEHRES

-101 AGVDQLY
+101 AGVEQLY
-108 SQIATLGY
+108 GQISQLGY
-116 VLLLTDHRGI
+116 VLLLTDQRGI

-131 GNTDQDQQLRKAGL
+131 GDPRQDQQLRKAGL

-174 REEHFDAS
+174 RQEHFDAS
-182 HIALTCTAAPITDP
+182 HISLTCTAAPIADP

-208 LHSPTQHE
+208 LQSPTQRE

-267 ENGQII
+267 ENGQVI
-273 AANAVGRGLLANHHQ
+273 AANAIGRELIAEHQ
-288 RWPPWS
+288 RRWPPWS
-294 AISTTHLSELFEC
+294 TDPTPMLGELFEC
-307 DIADVLNINSAVD
+307 EITDVLSINSATD

-330 DSVIYFISLLEPR
+330 NNTIYFISLLEPK
-343 RPRTAERLQAP
+343 RPRSSQP
-354 TNSLPEPLAHLG
+354 TKPANASLPASLARLG
-366 GDDPAMRKV
+366 ADDPAMRKV
-375 QKLAERLRNEISVN
+375 QKLAERLRNETSVN

-396 GTGKEIVA
+396 GTGKEVIA
-404 RALHNSG
+404 RALHESG
-411 HRSEGP
+411 NRANYP

-425 IPESLIESELFGYEP
+425 IPEALIESELFGYEP
-440 GAFTGGRVKGM
+440 GAFTGGRAKGM
-451 RGLIPQDNGGTLFL
+451 RGLIPQAHGGTLFL

-470 MPLSLQTR
+470 MPLALQTR
-478 LLRVLSEREVMPL
+478 LLRVLAEREVMPL
-491 GASTPIHVDMRVI
+491 GANTPVKVDIRVI
-504 TASHRNIEALI
+504 TATHRNIDAMI
-515 ERGEFREDLYY
+515 EQGEFREDLYY
-526 RLNGAQLSLPTLRE
+526 RLNGAQLRLPPLRE

-549 RVFNDLVCARAANET
+549 QVFNDAVSERGGSPS

-597 AENNEITVEDLP
+597 SESDEITVHDLP
-609 EQCLSQRITRQPIH
+609 EQCLSQRITRGASP
-623 PAEAKS
+623 PP
-629 SEPSQQLVS
+629 SETNHDTDPT
-638 LLRDHHWNVSAVA
+638 LLTTLKEQHWNISAVA
-651 RILGISRPT
+651 RALGVSRPT
-660 VYRQMQRQGIV
+660 IYRQMQRQGIV
-671 PPNWRT
+671 PPNWQG

>member
-1 MLRLKE
+1 
-7 QKQLRQVSNTMPM
+7 MPQ
-20 NAPLPAR
+20 LPA
-27 LQPVQR
+27 QP
-33 QHIEH
+33 
-38 IFQLGDG
+38 
-45 LDKPHLPAKQTIR
+45 TIR
-58 NSWLRC
+58 RSWLRC

-83 QTLIEHRES
+83 QILIEHRES

-108 SQIATLGY
+108 QQIAQLGY

-131 GNTDQDQQLRKAGL
+131 GDPNQDQQLRKAGL

-174 REEHFDAS
+174 RQEHFDAS
-182 HIALTCTAAPITDP
+182 HISLTCTAAPIADP

-208 LHSPTQHE
+208 LQSPTQHE

-267 ENGQII
+267 ENGQVI
-273 AANAVGRGLLANHHQ
+273 AANAVGRDLISEHQ
-288 RWPPWS
+288 RRWPPWS
-294 AISTTHLSELFEC
+294 AHHTPMLGELFEC
-307 DIADVLNINSAVD
+307 EIADVLSINSATD
-320 DQLRAFRARA
+320 DQLRAFRARV
-330 DSVIYFISLLEPR
+330 DNTIYFISLLEPR
-343 RPRTAERLQAP
+343 RPRPAQQAQP
-354 TNSLPEPLAHLG
+354 LASSLPEPLVRLG
-366 GDDPAMRKV
+366 ADDPAMRKV
-375 QKLAERLRNEISVN
+375 QKLAERLRNEASVN

-396 GTGKEIVA
+396 GTGKEVVA
-404 RALHNSG
+404 RALHDSG
-411 HRSEGP
+411 NRSKGP

-425 IPESLIESELFGYEP
+425 IPEALIESELFGYEP
-440 GAFTGGRVKGM
+440 GAFTGGRAKGM
-451 RGLIPQDNGGTLFL
+451 RGLIPQAHGGTLFL

-470 MPLSLQTR
+470 MPLALQTR
-478 LLRVLSEREVMPL
+478 LLRVLAEREVMPL
-491 GASTPIHVDMRVI
+491 GANKPEKVDIRVI
-504 TASHRNIEALI
+504 TATHRNIDSMI
-515 ERGEFREDLYY
+515 QQGEFREDLYY
-526 RLNGAQLSLPTLRE
+526 RLNGAQLRLPALRD

-549 RVFNDLVCARAANET
+549 RVFDDIIQERASSQS

-597 AENNEITVEDLP
+597 SENEEITVHDLP
-609 EQCLSQRITRQPIH
+609 EQCLSQRITRLATPL
-623 PAEAKS
+623 PADAGS
-629 SEPSQQLVS
+629 DSDHT
-638 LLRDHHWNVSAVA
+638 LLDMLKEQHWNISAVA
-651 RILGISRPT
+651 RALGVSRPT
-660 VYRQMQRQGIV
+660 VYRQMQRQGIA
-671 PPNWRT
+671 PPNWQG

>member
-1 MLRLKE
+1 
-7 QKQLRQVSNTMPM
+7 MPTQSS
-20 NAPLPAR
+20 LPAR
-27 LQPVQR
+27 LQSVQR

-38 IFQLGDG
+38 IFQLGEG
-45 LDKPHLPAKQTIR
+45 LEVPQLPAQQTIR
-58 NSWLRC
+58 RSWLRC

-108 SQIATLGY
+108 QQIAQLGY

-131 GNTDQDQQLRKAGL
+131 GDPNQDQQLRKAGL

-174 REEHFDAS
+174 RQEHFDAS
-182 HIALTCTAAPITDP
+182 HISLTCTAAPIADP

-208 LHSPTQHE
+208 LQSPTQHE

-267 ENGQII
+267 ENGQVI
-273 AANAVGRGLLANHHQ
+273 AANAVGRDLISEHQ
-288 RWPPWS
+288 RRWPPWS
-294 AISTTHLSELFEC
+294 AHHTPMLGELFEC
-307 DIADVLNINSAVD
+307 EIADVLSINSATD
-320 DQLRAFRARA
+320 DQLRAFRARV
-330 DSVIYFISLLEPR
+330 DNTIYFISLLEPR
-343 RPRTAERLQAP
+343 RPRPAQQAQP
-354 TNSLPEPLAHLG
+354 LASSLPEPLVRLG
-366 GDDPAMRKV
+366 ADDPAMRKV
-375 QKLAERLRNEISVN
+375 QKLAERLRNEASVN

-396 GTGKEIVA
+396 GTGKEVVA
-404 RALHNSG
+404 RALHDSG
-411 HRSEGP
+411 NRSKGP

-425 IPESLIESELFGYEP
+425 IPEALIESELFGYEP
-440 GAFTGGRVKGM
+440 GAFTGGRAKGM
-451 RGLIPQDNGGTLFL
+451 RGLIPQAHGGTLFL

-470 MPLSLQTR
+470 MPLALQTR
-478 LLRVLSEREVMPL
+478 LLRVLAEREVMPL
-491 GASTPIHVDMRVI
+491 GANKPEKVDIRVI
-504 TASHRNIEALI
+504 TATHRNIDSMI
-515 ERGEFREDLYY
+515 QQGEFREDLYY
-526 RLNGAQLSLPTLRE
+526 RLNGAQLRLPALRD

-549 RVFNDLVCARAANET
+549 RVFDDIIQERASSQS

-597 AENNEITVEDLP
+597 SENEEITVHDLP
-609 EQCLSQRITRQPIH
+609 EQCLSQRITRQATPL
-623 PAEAKS
+623 PADAGS
-629 SEPSQQLVS
+629 DSDHT
-638 LLRDHHWNVSAVA
+638 LLEMLKEQHWNISAVA
-651 RILGISRPT
+651 RALGVSRPT
-660 VYRQMQRQGIV
+660 IYRQMQRQGIV
-671 PPNWRT
+671 PPNWQG

>member
-1 MLRLKE
+1 
-7 QKQLRQVSNTMPM
+7 MPQ
-20 NAPLPAR
+20 LPA
-27 LQPVQR
+27 QP
-33 QHIEH
+33 
-38 IFQLGDG
+38 
-45 LDKPHLPAKQTIR
+45 TIR
-58 NSWLRC
+58 RSWLRC

-83 QTLIEHRES
+83 QILIEHRES

-108 SQIATLGY
+108 QQIAQLGY

-131 GNTDQDQQLRKAGL
+131 GDPNQDQQLRKAGL

-174 REEHFDAS
+174 RQEHFDAS
-182 HIALTCTAAPITDP
+182 HISLTCTAAPIADP

-208 LHSPTQHE
+208 LQSPTQHE

-267 ENGQII
+267 ENGQVI
-273 AANAVGRGLLANHHQ
+273 AANAVGRDLISEHQ
-288 RWPPWS
+288 RRWPPWS
-294 AISTTHLSELFEC
+294 AHHTPMLGELFEC
-307 DIADVLNINSAVD
+307 EIADVLSINSATD
-320 DQLRAFRARA
+320 DQLRAFRARV
-330 DSVIYFISLLEPR
+330 DNTIYFISLLEPR
-343 RPRTAERLQAP
+343 RPRPAQQAQP
-354 TNSLPEPLAHLG
+354 LASSLPEPLVRLG
-366 GDDPAMRKV
+366 ADDPAMRKV
-375 QKLAERLRNEISVN
+375 QKLAERLRNEASVN

-396 GTGKEIVA
+396 GTGKEVVA
-404 RALHNSG
+404 RALHDSG
-411 HRSEGP
+411 NRSKGP

-425 IPESLIESELFGYEP
+425 IPEALIESELFGYEP
-440 GAFTGGRVKGM
+440 GAFTGGRAKGM
-451 RGLIPQDNGGTLFL
+451 RGLIPQAHGGTLFL

-470 MPLSLQTR
+470 MPLALQTR
-478 LLRVLSEREVMPL
+478 LLRVLAEREVMPL
-491 GASTPIHVDMRVI
+491 GANKPEKVDIRVI
-504 TASHRNIEALI
+504 TATHRNIDSMI
-515 ERGEFREDLYY
+515 QQGEFREDLYY
-526 RLNGAQLSLPTLRE
+526 RLNGAQLRLPALRD

-549 RVFNDLVCARAANET
+549 RVFDDIIQERASSQS

-597 AENNEITVEDLP
+597 SENEEITVHDLP
-609 EQCLSQRITRQPIH
+609 EQCLSQRITRQATPL
-623 PAEAKS
+623 PADAGS
-629 SEPSQQLVS
+629 DSDHT
-638 LLRDHHWNVSAVA
+638 LLEMLKEQHWNISAVA
-651 RILGISRPT
+651 RALGVSRPT
-660 VYRQMQRQGIV
+660 IYRQMQRQGIV
-671 PPNWRT
+671 PPNWQG

>member
-1 MLRLKE
+1 
-7 QKQLRQVSNTMPM
+7 MPTR
-20 NAPLPAR
+20 APLPAR
-27 LQPVQR
+27 LQSVQR

-38 IFQLGDG
+38 IFQLGEG
-45 LDKPHLPAKQTIR
+45 LDVPQLPAQATIR
-58 NSWLRC
+58 RSWLRC

-108 SQIATLGY
+108 QQIAQLGY

-131 GNTDQDQQLRKAGL
+131 GDPNQDQQLRRAGL

-165 HDRQAIICH
+165 YDRQAIICH
-174 REEHFDAS
+174 RQEHFDAS
-182 HIALTCTAAPITDP
+182 HISLTCTAAPIADP

-208 LHSPTQHE
+208 LQSPTQYE

-267 ENGQII
+267 ENGQVI
-273 AANAVGRGLLANHHQ
+273 AANAVGRELIAEHQ
-288 RWPPWS
+288 RRWPPWS
-294 AISTTHLSELFEC
+294 LDPTPRLGELFEC
-307 DIADVLNINSAVD
+307 EITDVLSINSATD
-320 DQLRAFRARA
+320 DQLRAFRARV
-330 DSVIYFISLLEPR
+330 DNTIYFISLLEPR
-343 RPRTAERLQAP
+343 RPRPALQAQ
-354 TNSLPEPLAHLG
+354 SLPSSLPTPLARLG
-366 GDDPAMRKV
+366 ADDPAMRKV
-375 QKLAERLRNEISVN
+375 QKLAERLRNEASVN

-396 GTGKEIVA
+396 GTGKEVVA
-404 RALHNSG
+404 RALHDSG
-411 HRSEGP
+411 TRAKKP

-425 IPESLIESELFGYEP
+425 IPEALIESELFGYQP
-440 GAFTGGRVKGM
+440 GAFTGGRAKGM
-451 RGLIPQDNGGTLFL
+451 RGLIPQAHGGTLFL

-470 MPLSLQTR
+470 MPLALQTR
-478 LLRVLSEREVMPL
+478 LLRVLAEREVMPL
-491 GASTPIHVDMRVI
+491 GANTPVKIDIRVI
-504 TASHRNIEALI
+504 TATHRNINAMI
-515 ERGEFREDLYY
+515 EQGDFREDLYY
-526 RLNGAQLSLPTLRE
+526 RLNGAQLHLPALRD

-549 RVFNDLVCARAANET
+549 RVFDDIIQERASNRSM
-564 PRLRADAISAL
+564 RLRADAISAL

-597 AENNEITVEDLP
+597 SESDEITVHDLP
-609 EQCLSQRITRQPIH
+609 EQCLGQRITRQVTPLT
-623 PAEAKS
+623 ADAS
-629 SEPSQQLVS
+629 SGTNHTLLEMLKQQ
-638 LLRDHHWNVSAVA
+638 HWNISAVA
-651 RILGISRPT
+651 RMLGVSRPT

-671 PPNWRT
+671 PPNWQG

>member
-1 MLRLKE
+1 MLHSTL
-7 QKQLRQVSNTMPM
+7 
-20 NAPLPAR
+20 APTR
-27 LQPVQR
+27 LQSEQR

-38 IFQLGDG
+38 IFQLGEG
-45 LDKPHLPAKQTIR
+45 LDTPSLPAQAPIR
-58 NSWLRC
+58 RSWLRC

-73 QPRPA
+73 HPRPA

-108 SQIATLGY
+108 GQIAQLGY
-116 VLLLTDHRGI
+116 VLLVTDHRGI

-131 GNTDQDQQLRKAGL
+131 GDPNQDQQLRKAGL

-174 REEHFDAS
+174 RQEHFDAS
-182 HIALTCTAAPITDP
+182 HISLTCTAAPIADP

-208 LHSPTQHE
+208 LQSPTQHE

-267 ENGQII
+267 ENGQVI
-273 AANAVGRGLLANHHQ
+273 AANAVGRELIAEHQ
-288 RWPPWS
+288 HRWPPWS
-294 AISTTHLSELFEC
+294 ANHTPMLGELFEC
-307 DIADVLNINSAVD
+307 EIADILSINSGTD

-330 DSVIYFISLLEPR
+330 SNTIHFISLLEPR
-343 RPRTAERLQAP
+343 RPRMAQRATPLSSE
-354 TNSLPEPLAHLG
+354 LPAPLARLG
-366 GDDPAMRKV
+366 ADDPAMRKV
-375 QKLAERLRNEISVN
+375 QKLADRLRNEANVN

-396 GTGKEIVA
+396 GTGKEVVA
-404 RALHNSG
+404 RALHESG
-411 HRSEGP
+411 NRAKQP

-440 GAFTGGRVKGM
+440 GAFTGGRSKGM
-451 RGLIPQDNGGTLFL
+451 RGLIPQAHGGTLFL

-470 MPLSLQTR
+470 MPLALQTR
-478 LLRVLSEREVMPL
+478 LLRVLAEREVMPL
-491 GASTPIHVDMRVI
+491 GANTPVKIDIRVI
-504 TASHRNIEALI
+504 TATHRHIEEMI
-515 ERGEFREDLYY
+515 QQGEFREDLYY
-526 RLNGAQLSLPTLRE
+526 RLNGAQLRLPALRE
-540 RADKLYVIR
+540 RADKLFVIR
-549 RVFNDLVCARAANET
+549 RVFEDVAAERAT
-564 PRLRADAISAL
+564 QISPRLRADAISAL
-575 LAYAWPGNIRQLKN
+575 LAYSWPGNIRQLKN

-597 AENNEITVEDLP
+597 SESDEITVHDLP
-609 EQCLSQRITRQPIH
+609 EQCLSQRITHNATAQRDTNANESLADSLIH
-623 PAEAKS
+623 RLK
-629 SEPSQQLVS
+629 Q
-638 LLRDHHWNVSAVA
+638 HHWNISAVA
-651 RILGISRPT
+651 RELGVSRPT

-671 PPNWRT
+671 PPNRQD

>member
-1 MLRLKE
+1 
-7 QKQLRQVSNTMPM
+7 MPTQS
-20 NAPLPAR
+20 PLPAR
-27 LQPVQR
+27 LQSVQR

-38 IFQLGDG
+38 IFQLGEG
-45 LDKPHLPAKQTIR
+45 LEVPQLPAQQTIR
-58 NSWLRC
+58 RSWLRC

-83 QTLIEHRES
+83 QILIEHRES

-108 SQIATLGY
+108 QQIAQLGY

-131 GNTDQDQQLRKAGL
+131 GDPNQDQQLRKAGL

-174 REEHFDAS
+174 RQEHFDAS
-182 HIALTCTAAPITDP
+182 HISLTCTAAPIADP

-208 LHSPTQHE
+208 LQSPTQHE

-267 ENGQII
+267 ENGQVI
-273 AANAVGRGLLANHHQ
+273 AANAVGRDLISEHQ
-288 RWPPWS
+288 RRWPPWS
-294 AISTTHLSELFEC
+294 AHHTPMLGELFEC
-307 DIADVLNINSAVD
+307 EIADVLSINSATD
-320 DQLRAFRARA
+320 DQLRAFRARV
-330 DSVIYFISLLEPR
+330 DNTIYFISLLEPR
-343 RPRTAERLQAP
+343 RPRPAQQAQP
-354 TNSLPEPLAHLG
+354 LASSLPEPLVRLG
-366 GDDPAMRKV
+366 ADDPAMRKV
-375 QKLAERLRNEISVN
+375 QKLAERLRNEASVN

-396 GTGKEIVA
+396 GTGKEVVA
-404 RALHNSG
+404 RALHDSG
-411 HRSEGP
+411 NRARGP

-425 IPESLIESELFGYEP
+425 IPEALIESELFGYEP
-440 GAFTGGRVKGM
+440 GAFTGGRAKGM
-451 RGLIPQDNGGTLFL
+451 RGLIPQAHGGTLFL

-470 MPLSLQTR
+470 MPLALQTR
-478 LLRVLSEREVMPL
+478 LLRVLAEREVMPL
-491 GASTPIHVDMRVI
+491 GANKPEKVDIRVI
-504 TASHRNIEALI
+504 TATHRNIDAMI
-515 ERGEFREDLYY
+515 QQGEFREDLYY
-526 RLNGAQLSLPTLRE
+526 RLNGAQLRLPALRD

-549 RVFNDLVCARAANET
+549 RVFDDIIKERASSQS

-597 AENNEITVEDLP
+597 SESDEITVHDLP
-609 EQCLSQRITRQPIH
+609 EQCLSQRITRQALPLTADAGSDSDH
-623 PAEAKS
+623 T
-629 SEPSQQLVS
+629 
-638 LLRDHHWNVSAVA
+638 LLEMLKEQHWNISAVA
-651 RILGISRPT
+651 RALGVSRPT

-671 PPNWRT
+671 PPNWQG

>member
-1 MLRLKE
+1 MAT
-7 QKQLRQVSNTMPM
+7 QS
-20 NAPLPAR
+20 PLPAR
-27 LQPVQR
+27 LQSVQR

-38 IFQLGDG
+38 VFQLGEG
-45 LDKPHLPAKQTIR
+45 LDVPQLPAQATIR
-58 NSWLRC
+58 RSWLRC

-73 QPRPA
+73 RPRPA

-108 SQIATLGY
+108 QQIAQLGY

-131 GNTDQDQQLRKAGL
+131 GDPNQDQQLRRAGL

-174 REEHFDAS
+174 RQEHFDAS
-182 HIALTCTAAPITDP
+182 HISLTCTAAPIADP
-196 QGNVMAVLDISA
+196 QGNVIAVLDISA
-208 LHSPTQHE
+208 MQSPTQHE

-267 ENGQII
+267 ENGQVI
-273 AANAVGRGLLANHHQ
+273 AANAVGRDLIAEHQ
-288 RWPPWS
+288 RRWPPWS
-294 AISTTHLSELFEC
+294 LNPTPMLGELFEC
-307 DIADVLNINSAVD
+307 DIADVLSINSATD
-320 DQLRAFRARA
+320 DQLRAFRARV
-330 DSVIYFISLLEPR
+330 DNTIYFISLLEPR
-343 RPRTAERLQAP
+343 RPRPAQQTHSLP
-354 TNSLPEPLAHLG
+354 SSLPEPLERLAA
-366 GDDPAMRKV
+366 DDPTMRKV
-375 QKLAERLRNEISVN
+375 QKLAERLRNEASVN

-396 GTGKEIVA
+396 GTGKEVVA

-411 HRSEGP
+411 HRAKGP

-425 IPESLIESELFGYEP
+425 IPEALIESELFGYEA
-440 GAFTGGRVKGM
+440 GAFTGGRTKGM
-451 RGLIPQDNGGTLFL
+451 RGLIPQAHGGTLFL

-478 LLRVLSEREVMPL
+478 LLRVLAEREVMPL
-491 GASTPIHVDMRVI
+491 GANTPVKVDIRVI
-504 TASHRNIEALI
+504 TATHRDIDTMIEQ
-515 ERGEFREDLYY
+515 GEFREDLYY
-526 RLNGAQLSLPTLRE
+526 RLNGAQLRLPALRE

-549 RVFNDLVCARAANET
+549 QVFNDVVSERGSSHS

-589 ALAFALAT
+589 ALAFALVT
-597 AENNEITVEDLP
+597 SESDEITVNDLP
-609 EQCLSQRITRQPIH
+609 EQCLSQRITQQSPH
-623 PAEAKS
+623 K
-629 SEPSQQLVS
+629 PSDAHGDTDHT
-638 LLRDHHWNVSAVA
+638 LLEMLKAQHWNISAVA
-651 RILGISRPT
+651 RALGVSRPT

-671 PPNWRT
+671 PPNWQG

>member
-1 MLRLKE
+1 
-7 QKQLRQVSNTMPM
+7 MPTQSS
-20 NAPLPAR
+20 LPAR
-27 LQPVQR
+27 LQSVQR

-38 IFQLGDG
+38 IFQLGEG
-45 LDKPHLPAKQTIR
+45 LEVPQLPAQQTIR
-58 NSWLRC
+58 RSWLRC

-83 QTLIEHRES
+83 QILIEHRES

-108 SQIATLGY
+108 QQIAQLGY

-131 GNTDQDQQLRKAGL
+131 GDPNQDQQLRKAGL

-174 REEHFDAS
+174 RQEHFDAS
-182 HIALTCTAAPITDP
+182 HISLTCTAAPIADP

-208 LHSPTQHE
+208 LQSPTQHE

-267 ENGQII
+267 ENGQVI
-273 AANAVGRGLLANHHQ
+273 AANAVGRDLISEHQ
-288 RWPPWS
+288 RRWPPWS
-294 AISTTHLSELFEC
+294 AHHTPMLGELFEC
-307 DIADVLNINSAVD
+307 EIADVLSINSATD
-320 DQLRAFRARA
+320 DQLRAFRA
-330 DSVIYFISLLEPR
+330 SVDNTIYFISLLEPR
-343 RPRTAERLQAP
+343 RPRPAQQAQP
-354 TNSLPEPLAHLG
+354 LASSLPEPLVRLG
-366 GDDPAMRKV
+366 ADDPAMRKV
-375 QKLAERLRNEISVN
+375 QKLAERLRNEASVN

-396 GTGKEIVA
+396 GTGKEVVA
-404 RALHNSG
+404 RALHDSG
-411 HRSEGP
+411 NRARGP

-425 IPESLIESELFGYEP
+425 IPEALIESELFGYEP
-440 GAFTGGRVKGM
+440 GAFTGGRAKGM
-451 RGLIPQDNGGTLFL
+451 RGLIPQAHGGTLFL

-470 MPLSLQTR
+470 MPLALQTR
-478 LLRVLSEREVMPL
+478 LLRVLAEREVMPL
-491 GASTPIHVDMRVI
+491 GANKPEKVDIRVI
-504 TASHRNIEALI
+504 TATHRNIDAMI
-515 ERGEFREDLYY
+515 QQGEFREDLYY
-526 RLNGAQLSLPTLRE
+526 RLNGAQLRLPALRD
-540 RADKLYVIR
+540 RADKLFVIR
-549 RVFNDLVCARAANET
+549 RVFDDIIQERGCSQS

-597 AENNEITVEDLP
+597 SESDEITVHDLP
-609 EQCLSQRITRQPIH
+609 EQCLSQRITRQATPL
-623 PAEAKS
+623 PADAGS
-629 SEPSQQLVS
+629 DSDHT
-638 LLRDHHWNVSAVA
+638 LLEMLKEQHWNISAVA
-651 RILGISRPT
+651 RALGVSRPT

-671 PPNWRT
+671 PPNWQG

>member
-1 MLRLKE
+1 
-7 QKQLRQVSNTMPM
+7 MPTQS
-20 NAPLPAR
+20 PLPAR
-27 LQPVQR
+27 LQSVQR

-38 IFQLGDG
+38 VFQLGEG
-45 LDKPHLPAKQTIR
+45 LNVPQLPAQATIR
-58 NSWLRC
+58 RSWLRC

-73 QPRPA
+73 RPRPA

-108 SQIATLGY
+108 QQIAQLGY

-131 GNTDQDQQLRKAGL
+131 GDPNQDQQLRRAGL

-153 RFAGTCAVGTCL
+153 CFAGTCAVGTCL
-165 HDRQAIICH
+165 YDRQAIICH
-174 REEHFDAS
+174 RQEHFDAS
-182 HIALTCTAAPITDP
+182 HISLTCTAAPIADP
-196 QGNVMAVLDISA
+196 QGNVIAVLDISA
-208 LHSPTQHE
+208 LQSPTQRE

-267 ENGQII
+267 ENGQVI
-273 AANAVGRGLLANHHQ
+273 AANAVGRELIAEHQ
-288 RWPPWS
+288 RRWPPWS
-294 AISTTHLSELFEC
+294 LDPTPMLGELFEC
-307 DIADVLNINSAVD
+307 DIADVLSINSATD
-320 DQLRAFRARA
+320 DQLRAFRARV
-330 DSVIYFISLLEPR
+330 DNTIYFISLLEPR
-343 RPRTAERLQAP
+343 RPRPAQVHPAP
-354 TNSLPEPLAHLG
+354 SGLPEPLVRLG
-366 GDDPAMRKV
+366 ADDPAMRKV
-375 QKLAERLRNEISVN
+375 QKLAERLCNEASVN

-396 GTGKEIVA
+396 GTGKEVVA
-404 RALHNSG
+404 RALHDSG
-411 HRSEGP
+411 QRAKGP

-425 IPESLIESELFGYEP
+425 IPEALIESELFGYEP
-440 GAFTGGRVKGM
+440 GAFTGGRSKGM
-451 RGLIPQDNGGTLFL
+451 RGLIPQAHGGTLFL

-478 LLRVLSEREVMPL
+478 LLRVLAEREVMPL
-491 GASTPIHVDMRVI
+491 GANTPVKVDIRVI
-504 TASHRNIEALI
+504 TATHRDIDAMIEQ
-515 ERGEFREDLYY
+515 GEFREDLYY
-526 RLNGAQLSLPTLRE
+526 RLNGAQLRLPALRE

-549 RVFNDLVCARAANET
+549 QVFNDVVNERGGPLS

-597 AENNEITVEDLP
+597 SESDEITVHDLP
-609 EQCLSQRITRQPIH
+609 EQCLSQRITQQSPH
-623 PAEAKS
+623 KPADAHGDTDHT
-629 SEPSQQLVS
+629 
-638 LLRDHHWNVSAVA
+638 LLEMLKAQHWNISAVA
-651 RILGISRPT
+651 RALGVSRPT

-671 PPNWRT
+671 PPNWQG

>member
-1 MLRLKE
+1 MPI
-7 QKQLRQVSNTMPM
+7 QL
-20 NAPLPAR
+20 PLPAR
-27 LQPVQR
+27 LQSVQR

-38 IFQLGDG
+38 IFQLGEG
-45 LDKPHLPAKQTIR
+45 LDVPQLPAQATIR
-58 NSWLRC
+58 RSWLRC

-108 SQIATLGY
+108 QQIAQLGY

-131 GNTDQDQQLRKAGL
+131 GDPNQDQQLRKAGL

-174 REEHFDAS
+174 RQEHFDAS
-182 HIALTCTAAPITDP
+182 HISLTCTAAPIADP

-208 LHSPTQHE
+208 LRSPTQHE

-232 EDAYFLQRYRD
+232 EDAYFLQRYRG

-267 ENGQII
+267 ENGQVI
-273 AANAVGRGLLANHHQ
+273 AANAVGRELIAQHQ
-288 RWPPWS
+288 DRWPPWS
-294 AISTTHLSELFEC
+294 ASHTPMLGELFEC
-307 DIADVLNINSAVD
+307 EIADVLSINSGTN

-330 DSVIYFISLLEPR
+330 SNVIYFISLLEPHH
-343 RPRTAERLQAP
+343 PRSAQQTQSLP
-354 TNSLPEPLAHLG
+354 SSLPEPLARLG
-366 GDDPAMRKV
+366 ADDPAMRKV
-375 QKLAERLRNEISVN
+375 QRLAERLRNEASVN

-396 GTGKEIVA
+396 GTGKEVVA
-404 RALHNSG
+404 RALHDSS
-411 HRSEGP
+411 HRAKGP

-425 IPESLIESELFGYEP
+425 IPEALIESELFGYAA
-440 GAFTGGRVKGM
+440 GAFTGGHSKGI
-451 RGLIPQDNGGTLFL
+451 RGLIPQAHGGTLFL

-470 MPLSLQTR
+470 MPLALQTR
-478 LLRVLSEREVMPL
+478 LLRVLAEREVMPL
-491 GASTPIHVDMRVI
+491 GANTPVKVDIRVI
-504 TASHRNIEALI
+504 TATHRNIDAMI
-515 ERGEFREDLYY
+515 QQGEFREDLYY
-526 RLNGAQLSLPTLRE
+526 RLNGAQLRLPALRE

-549 RVFNDLVCARAANET
+549 QVFNDVVSERDGSHS

-597 AENNEITVEDLP
+597 SESDEITVNDLP
-609 EQCLSQRITRQPIH
+609 EQCLSQRITRQALSL
-623 PAEAKS
+623 PADTNCDTDHT
-629 SEPSQQLVS
+629 
-638 LLRDHHWNVSAVA
+638 LLKILKEQHWNISAVA
-651 RILGISRPT
+651 RTLGVSRPT

-671 PPNWRT
+671 PPNWQN

>member
-1 MLRLKE
+1 
-7 QKQLRQVSNTMPM
+7 MPQ
-20 NAPLPAR
+20 LPA
-27 LQPVQR
+27 QP
-33 QHIEH
+33 
-38 IFQLGDG
+38 
-45 LDKPHLPAKQTIR
+45 TIR
-58 NSWLRC
+58 RSWLRC

-83 QTLIEHRES
+83 QILIEHRES

-108 SQIATLGY
+108 QQIAQLGY

-131 GNTDQDQQLRKAGL
+131 GDPNQDQQLRKAGL

-174 REEHFDAS
+174 RQEHFDAS
-182 HIALTCTAAPITDP
+182 HISLTCTAAPIADP

-208 LHSPTQHE
+208 LQSPTQHE

-267 ENGQII
+267 ENGQVI
-273 AANAVGRGLLANHHQ
+273 AANAVGRDLIGEHQ
-288 RWPPWS
+288 RRWPPWS
-294 AISTTHLSELFEC
+294 AHHIPILGELFEC
-307 DIADVLNINSAVD
+307 EIADVLSINSATD
-320 DQLRAFRARA
+320 DQLRAFRARV
-330 DSVIYFISLLEPR
+330 DNTIYFISLLEPR
-343 RPRTAERLQAP
+343 RPRPAQQAQP
-354 TNSLPEPLAHLG
+354 LASSLPEPLVRLG
-366 GDDPAMRKV
+366 ADDPAMRKV
-375 QKLAERLRNEISVN
+375 QKLAERLRNEASVN

-396 GTGKEIVA
+396 GTGKEVVA
-404 RALHNSG
+404 RALHDSG
-411 HRSEGP
+411 NRSKGP

-425 IPESLIESELFGYEP
+425 IPEALIESELFGYEP
-440 GAFTGGRVKGM
+440 GAFTGGRAKGM
-451 RGLIPQDNGGTLFL
+451 RGLIPQAHGGTLFL

-470 MPLSLQTR
+470 MPLALQTR
-478 LLRVLSEREVMPL
+478 LLRVLAEREVMPL
-491 GASTPIHVDMRVI
+491 GANKPEKVDIRVI
-504 TASHRNIEALI
+504 TATHRNIDSMI
-515 ERGEFREDLYY
+515 QQGEFREDLYY
-526 RLNGAQLSLPTLRE
+526 RLNGAQLRLPALRD

-549 RVFNDLVCARAANET
+549 RVFDDIIQERASSQS

-597 AENNEITVEDLP
+597 SENEEITVHDLP
-609 EQCLSQRITRQPIH
+609 EQCLSQRITRQATPL
-623 PAEAKS
+623 PADAGS
-629 SEPSQQLVS
+629 DSDHT
-638 LLRDHHWNVSAVA
+638 LLEMLKEQHWNISAVA
-651 RILGISRPT
+651 RALGVSRPT
-660 VYRQMQRQGIV
+660 IYRQMQRQGIV
-671 PPNWRT
+671 PPNWQG

>member
-1 MLRLKE
+1 
-7 QKQLRQVSNTMPM
+7 MPTQS
-20 NAPLPAR
+20 PLPAR
-27 LQPVQR
+27 LQSVQR

-38 IFQLGDG
+38 IFQLGEG
-45 LDKPHLPAKQTIR
+45 LDVPQLPAQATIR
-58 NSWLRC
+58 RSWLRC

-73 QPRPA
+73 RPRPA

-108 SQIATLGY
+108 QQIAQLGY

-131 GNTDQDQQLRKAGL
+131 GDPNQDQQLRRAGL

-174 REEHFDAS
+174 RQEHFDAS
-182 HIALTCTAAPITDP
+182 HISLTCTAAPIADP

-208 LHSPTQHE
+208 LQSPTQHE

-267 ENGQII
+267 ENGQVI
-273 AANAVGRGLLANHHQ
+273 AANAVGRDLIGEHQ
-288 RWPPWS
+288 RRWPPWS
-294 AISTTHLSELFEC
+294 AHHIPILGELFEC
-307 DIADVLNINSAVD
+307 EIADMLSINSATD
-320 DQLRAFRARA
+320 DQLRAFRARV
-330 DSVIYFISLLEPR
+330 DNTIYFISLLEPR
-343 RPRTAERLQAP
+343 RPRPAQQAQP
-354 TNSLPEPLAHLG
+354 LATSLPEPLVRLG
-366 GDDPAMRKV
+366 ADDPAMRKV
-375 QKLAERLRNEISVN
+375 QKLAERLRNEASVN

-396 GTGKEIVA
+396 GTGKEVVA
-404 RALHNSG
+404 RALHDSG
-411 HRSEGP
+411 NRSKGP

-425 IPESLIESELFGYEP
+425 IPEALIESELFGYEA
-440 GAFTGGRVKGM
+440 GAFTGGRAKGM
-451 RGLIPQDNGGTLFL
+451 RGLIPQAHGGTLFL

-470 MPLSLQTR
+470 MPLALQTR
-478 LLRVLSEREVMPL
+478 LLRVLAEREVMPL
-491 GASTPIHVDMRVI
+491 GANKPEKVDIRVI
-504 TASHRNIEALI
+504 TATHRNIDAMI
-515 ERGEFREDLYY
+515 QQGEFREDLYY
-526 RLNGAQLSLPTLRE
+526 RLNGAQLRLPALRD

-549 RVFNDLVCARAANET
+549 RVFDDIIKERASSQS

-597 AENNEITVEDLP
+597 SESDEITVHDLP
-609 EQCLSQRITRQPIH
+609 EQCLSQRITQQSPH
-623 PAEAKS
+623 KPADAHGNTDHTLLEMLKS
-629 SEPSQQLVS
+629 Q
-638 LLRDHHWNVSAVA
+638 HWNISAVA
-651 RILGISRPT
+651 RALGVSRPT
-660 VYRQMQRQGIV
+660 IYRQMQRQGIM
-671 PPNWRT
+671 PPNWQG

>member
-1 MLRLKE
+1 
-7 QKQLRQVSNTMPM
+7 MPTQSS
-20 NAPLPAR
+20 LPAR
-27 LQPVQR
+27 LQSVQR

-38 IFQLGDG
+38 IFQLGEG
-45 LDKPHLPAKQTIR
+45 LEVPQLPAQQTIR
-58 NSWLRC
+58 RSWLRC

-83 QTLIEHRES
+83 QILIEHRES

-108 SQIATLGY
+108 QQIAQLGY

-131 GNTDQDQQLRKAGL
+131 GDPNQDQQLRKAGL

-174 REEHFDAS
+174 RQEHFDAS
-182 HIALTCTAAPITDP
+182 HISLTCTAAPIADP

-208 LHSPTQHE
+208 LQSPTQHE

-267 ENGQII
+267 ENGQVI
-273 AANAVGRGLLANHHQ
+273 AANAVGRDLISEHQ
-288 RWPPWS
+288 RRWPPWS
-294 AISTTHLSELFEC
+294 AHHTPMLGELFEC
-307 DIADVLNINSAVD
+307 EIADVLSINSATD
-320 DQLRAFRARA
+320 DQLRAFRARV
-330 DSVIYFISLLEPR
+330 DNTIYFISLLEPR
-343 RPRTAERLQAP
+343 RPRPAQQAQP
-354 TNSLPEPLAHLG
+354 LASSLPEPLVRLG
-366 GDDPAMRKV
+366 ADDPAMRKV
-375 QKLAERLRNEISVN
+375 QKLAERLRNEASVN

-396 GTGKEIVA
+396 GTGKEVVA
-404 RALHNSG
+404 RALHDSG
-411 HRSEGP
+411 NRSKGP

-425 IPESLIESELFGYEP
+425 IPEALIESELFGYEP
-440 GAFTGGRVKGM
+440 GAFTGGRAKGM
-451 RGLIPQDNGGTLFL
+451 RGLIPQAHGGTLFL

-470 MPLSLQTR
+470 MPLALQTR
-478 LLRVLSEREVMPL
+478 LLRVLAEREVMPL
-491 GASTPIHVDMRVI
+491 GANKPEKVDIRVI
-504 TASHRNIEALI
+504 TATHRNIDSMI
-515 ERGEFREDLYY
+515 QQGEFREDLYY
-526 RLNGAQLSLPTLRE
+526 RLNGAQLRLPALRD

-549 RVFNDLVCARAANET
+549 RVFDDIIQERASSQS

-597 AENNEITVEDLP
+597 SENEEITVHDLP
-609 EQCLSQRITRQPIH
+609 EQCLSQRITRQATPL
-623 PAEAKS
+623 PADAGS
-629 SEPSQQLVS
+629 DSDHT
-638 LLRDHHWNVSAVA
+638 LLEMLKEQHWNISAVA
-651 RILGISRPT
+651 RALGVSRPT
-660 VYRQMQRQGIV
+660 IYRQMQRQGIV
-671 PPNWRT
+671 PPNWQG

>member
-1 MLRLKE
+1 MPS
-7 QKQLRQVSNTMPM
+7 QL
-20 NAPLPAR
+20 PLPAR
-27 LQPVQR
+27 LQSVQR

-38 IFQLGDG
+38 VFQLGEG
-45 LDKPHLPAKQTIR
+45 LDVPQLPAQATIR
-58 NSWLRC
+58 RSWLRC

-73 QPRPA
+73 RPRPA

-108 SQIATLGY
+108 QQIAQLGY

-131 GNTDQDQQLRKAGL
+131 GDPNQDQQLRRAGL

-174 REEHFDAS
+174 RQEHFDAS
-182 HIALTCTAAPITDP
+182 HISLTCTAAPIADP
-196 QGNVMAVLDISA
+196 QGNVIAVLDISA
-208 LHSPTQHE
+208 LQSPTQHE

-267 ENGQII
+267 ENGQVI
-273 AANAVGRGLLANHHQ
+273 AANAVGRELIAEHRR

-294 AISTTHLSELFEC
+294 IDPTPMLGELFEC
-307 DIADVLNINSAVD
+307 DIADVLSINSATD
-320 DQLRAFRARA
+320 DQLRAFRARV
-330 DSVIYFISLLEPR
+330 DNTIYFISLLEPR
-343 RPRTAERLQAP
+343 RPRPAQAHP
-354 TNSLPEPLAHLG
+354 TPSGLPEPLARLG
-366 GDDPAMRKV
+366 ADDPAMRKV
-375 QKLAERLRNEISVN
+375 QKLTERLRNEASVN

-396 GTGKEIVA
+396 GTGKEVVA

-411 HRSEGP
+411 QRAKGP

-425 IPESLIESELFGYEP
+425 IPEALIESELFGYEP
-440 GAFTGGRVKGM
+440 GAFTGGRSKGM
-451 RGLIPQDNGGTLFL
+451 RGLIPQAHGGTLFL

-478 LLRVLSEREVMPL
+478 LLRVLAEREVMPL
-491 GASTPIHVDMRVI
+491 GANTPVKVDIRVI
-504 TASHRNIEALI
+504 TATHRDIDAMIEQ
-515 ERGEFREDLYY
+515 GEFREDLYY
-526 RLNGAQLSLPTLRE
+526 RLNGAQLRLPALRE

-549 RVFNDLVCARAANET
+549 QVFNDVVNERGGRHSS
-564 PRLRADAISAL
+564 RLRADAISAL

-597 AENNEITVEDLP
+597 SESDEITVHDLP
-609 EQCLSQRITRQPIH
+609 EQCLSQRITQQSH
-623 PAEAKS
+623 HKPADTHGNTDHT
-629 SEPSQQLVS
+629 
-638 LLRDHHWNVSAVA
+638 LLEMLKAQHWNISAVA
-651 RILGISRPT
+651 RALGVSRPT

-671 PPNWRT
+671 PPNWQV

>member
-1 MLRLKE
+1 
-7 QKQLRQVSNTMPM
+7 MPTQS
-20 NAPLPAR
+20 PLPAR
-27 LQPVQR
+27 LQSVQR

-38 IFQLGDG
+38 VFQLGEG
-45 LDKPHLPAKQTIR
+45 LDVPQLPAQATIR
-58 NSWLRC
+58 RSWLRC

-73 QPRPA
+73 RPRPA

-108 SQIATLGY
+108 QQIAQLGY

-131 GNTDQDQQLRKAGL
+131 GDPNQDQQLRRAGL

-165 HDRQAIICH
+165 YDRQAIICH
-174 REEHFDAS
+174 RQEHFDAS
-182 HIALTCTAAPITDP
+182 HISLTCTAAPITDP

-208 LHSPTQHE
+208 LQSPTQHE

-243 CLMVRLDT
+243 CLIVRLDT

-267 ENGQII
+267 ENGQVI
-273 AANAVGRGLLANHHQ
+273 AANAVGRDLIAEHQ
-288 RWPPWS
+288 RRWPPWS
-294 AISTTHLSELFEC
+294 LNPTPMLGELFEC
-307 DIADVLNINSAVD
+307 DIADVLSINSATD
-320 DQLRAFRARA
+320 DQLRAFRARV
-330 DSVIYFISLLEPR
+330 DNTIYFISLLEPR
-343 RPRTAERLQAP
+343 RPRPAQQTHSLP
-354 TNSLPEPLAHLG
+354 SSLPEPLARLG
-366 GDDPAMRKV
+366 ADDPAMRKV
-375 QKLAERLRNEISVN
+375 QKLAERLRNEAGVN

-396 GTGKEIVA
+396 GTGKEVVA
-404 RALHNSG
+404 RALHDSG
-411 HRSEGP
+411 HRTKGP

-425 IPESLIESELFGYEP
+425 IPEALIESELFGYEP
-440 GAFTGGRVKGM
+440 GAFTGGRAKGM
-451 RGLIPQDNGGTLFL
+451 RGLIPQAHGGTLFL

-470 MPLSLQTR
+470 MPLALQTR
-478 LLRVLSEREVMPL
+478 LLRVLAEREVMPL
-491 GASTPIHVDMRVI
+491 GANRPVKVDIWVI
-504 TASHRNIEALI
+504 TATHRDIDTMIEQGA
-515 ERGEFREDLYY
+515 FREDLYY
-526 RLNGAQLSLPTLRE
+526 RLNGAQLRLPALRE

-549 RVFNDLVCARAANET
+549 QVFNDVVSERGGRHSS
-564 PRLRADAISAL
+564 RLRADAISAL

-597 AENNEITVEDLP
+597 SESDEITVHDLP
-609 EQCLSQRITRQPIH
+609 EQCLSQRIT
-623 PAEAKS
+623 
-629 SEPSQQLVS
+629 QQSPHKPVDAHGDTDHT
-638 LLRDHHWNVSAVA
+638 LLEMLKAQHWNISAVA
-651 RILGISRPT
+651 RALGVSRPT
-660 VYRQMQRQGIV
+660 IYRQMQRQGIV
-671 PPNWRT
+671 PPNWQG